1 VSTSTR
7 SGPLLAITGSLFIL
21 LGVVLLCG
29 GAYLTSL
36 GGSLYYLVAG
46 IGLIATGVLVFKGR
60 RAALGLLALILI
72 ATVVWSVIEV
82 KFDWWQLLPR
92 LDIWFAAA
100 VWLLL
105 PFVDRRLG
113 KAPAGADAGRKA
125 LFASAAITLLVGVVA
140 LFQDY
145 HDLHGEVP
153 QESMA
158 ASAGQ
163 DAAGVAPNDWSA
175 YGRSGYGDRY
185 APAAQITPANAGQLK
200 QVWSYHTG
208 DFKGPNDPGEIAN
221 EVTPIKVNGML
232 YMCTPHNIVIALDP
246 DSGKEIWRYDPKIN
260 RDASSYQ
267 HMICRG
273 VSYWDANAPSL
284 AATDVAHR
292 TPAPGPA
299 GTGSSSADA
308 MECPRRIFAPT
319 MDATL
324 IAINA
329 DTGVPCKTFGENG
342 AVGLYHGMA
351 MKKRG
356 FLMPTSPPVV
366 SQHMLVMAAS
376 VTDNDS
382 TEEPSGV
389 IRGYDPV
396 TGKLMWNWDAARPDE
411 TNPIGTGQTYVNNSP
426 NSWGVS
432 SVDEKLG
439 MVYIPM
445 GNETPDTWGGH
456 RNKNGERFNSAIV
469 ALDLAT
475 GKLRWVYQTVHHD
488 IWDMDIGGQP
498 TLVDIDTPKG
508 KVPSVVAT
516 TKRGDI
522 YVIDR
527 RDGSLVV
534 PAPEKPVPTGNVAAG
549 DHVSPTQPF
558 SALTFLPER
567 NISEADMWGTSPF
580 DQLACRII
588 FKDRRYEGPFTP
600 QTGGKGAIIS
610 PGPLGIFEWGGA
622 AIDPVRQLL
631 IVNPDYMGF
640 LERLVPRA
648 QTNAKGGSGG
658 EMGLQPQSGT
668 PFAVEIKAFLSPL
681 GFPCQAPPWGYVAAV
696 DLRTMKKVWMH
707 KNGTTRDSAPVPI
720 ALPLGVPSLGGM
732 ATTGGG
738 VAFLS
743 SALDYYIRGYDVS
756 NGKVVWKARL
766 PAGGQATPMSYVS
779 DKTGTQYVVAM
790 AGGHGS
796 LGTKMGDELVAF
808 ALPGGAAPSVAQSA
822 KAK

>member
-1 VSTSTR
+1 MTASAR
-7 SGPLLAITGSLFIL
+7 PGPLLVITAVIFIL
-21 LGVVLLCG
+21 LGLALAGG
-29 GAYLTSL
+29 GAWLVSL
-36 GGSLYYLVAG
+36 GGSWYYVVAG
-46 IGLIATGVLVFKGR
+46 IGMLVAGALVWKGR
-60 RAALGLLALILI
+60 RSAQLFLALLLFATLI
-72 ATVVWSVIEV
+72 WSVIEV

-105 PFVDRRLG
+105 PFVDRRLD
-113 KAPAGADAGRKA
+113 PPLTAGAKPRYAGKSA
-125 LFASAAITLLVGVVA
+125 LAAAVVLTAAVGVFS

-145 HDLHGEVP
+145 YTLHGEVP
-153 QESMA
+153 AENMA
-158 ASAGQ
+158 AAPQG
-163 DAAGVAPNDWSA
+163 DFAPGVAPNDWAA

-185 APAAQITPANAGQLK
+185 APAAQITPANASQLK
-200 QVWSYHTG
+200 QAWVYNTG

-221 EVTPIKVNGML
+221 EVTPLKVNGML
-232 YMCTPHNIVIALDP
+232 YLCTPHNIVIALDP
-246 DSGKEIWRYDPKIN
+246 DTGKEIWRHDPKIN
-260 RDASSYQ
+260 RDASTYQ

-273 VSYWDANAPSL
+273 VAYWDVNAGR
-284 AATDVAHR
+284 AKGD
-292 TPAPGPA
+292 PAPEAA
-299 GTGSSSADA
+299 G
-308 MECPRRIFAPT
+308 MECPRRILAPT

-324 IAINA
+324 IAVNA
-329 DTGVPCKTFGENG
+329 DTGVACKSFGENG
-342 AVGLYHGMA
+342 VIGLYHGMG

-356 FLMPTSPPVV
+356 FLMPTSPPAVAQNVV
-366 SQHMLVMAAS
+366 VMAAS
-376 VTDNDS
+376 VTDNFS

-396 TGKLMWNWDAARPDE
+396 TGKLMWNWDASNPDD
-411 TNPIGTGQTYVNNSP
+411 TAPIADGKTYTNNSP

-445 GNETPDTWGGH
+445 GNETPDTWGGN
-456 RNKNGERFNSAIV
+456 RNPHGEKYNSAIV

-475 GKLRWVYQTVHHD
+475 GKVRWVYQTVHHD

-534 PAPEKPVPTGNVAAG
+534 PAPEKPVPTNNPAPG
-549 DHVSPTQPF
+549 DRLSPTQPF
-558 SALTFLPER
+558 SALTFLPEK
-567 NISEADMWGTSPF
+567 NISETDMWGTTPF

-588 FKDRRYEGPFTP
+588 FRQHRYEGPFTP
-600 QTGGKGAIIS
+600 QTVAEGKIKGAIIS

-622 AIDPVRQLL
+622 AVDPGRQLL
-631 IVNPDYMGF
+631 LVNPDYMGF

-648 QTNAKGGSGG
+648 QANAKGGTGS
-658 EMGLQPQSGT
+658 EMGLQPQTGV
-668 PFAVEIKAFLSPL
+668 PFAVEIKPFLSPL
-681 GFPCQAPPWGYVAAV
+681 GFPCQAPPWGYIAAV

-720 ALPLGVPSLGGM
+720 ALPLGVPSLGGIS
-732 ATTGGG
+732 TTGGG

-743 SALDYYIRGYDVS
+743 STLDYYIRGYDVR
-756 NGKVVWKARL
+756 NGKTVWKARL

-779 DKTGTQYVVAM
+779 DKTGKQYVVVM

-796 LGTKMGDELVAF
+796 LGTKMGDSLVAF
-808 ALPGGAAPSVAQSA
+808 ALPDEAVE
-822 KAK
+822 KKK

>member
-1 VSTSTR
+1 MTPSDSASAR
-7 SGPLLAITGSLFIL
+7 PGPLLLVTGIIFIL
-21 LGVVLLCG
+21 LGLVLAG
-29 GAYLTSL
+29 GGIWLLTLDGSWYYILAGL
-36 GGSLYYLVAG
+36 GIIVAG
-46 IGLIATGVLVFKGR
+46 ALVFKGR
-60 RAALGLLALILI
+60 RTARSFLAFLLAATLI
-72 ATVVWSVIEV
+72 WSIFEV

-105 PFVDRRLG
+105 PFVGRRLERADRSIATRDTG
-113 KAPAGADAGRKA
+113 KRA
-125 LFASAAITLLVGVVA
+125 LLAAVVATLAVGIFA

-145 HDLHGEVP
+145 HNLHGEVSS
-153 QESMA
+153 ESMA
-158 ASAGQ
+158 GTPQGDFAP
-163 DAAGVAPNDWSA
+163 GVAPNDWSA

-185 APAAQITPANAGQLK
+185 APAAQITPANASQLK
-200 QVWSYHTG
+200 EAWVFHTG
-208 DFKGPNDPGEIAN
+208 DFKGPTDPVEIAN
-221 EVTPIKVNGML
+221 EVTPLKVNGML
-232 YMCTPHNIVIALDP
+232 YLCTPHNIVIALDP
-246 DSGKEIWRYDPKIN
+246 DTGKEIWRHDPKIN
-260 RDASSYQ
+260 RDAASYQ

-273 VSYWDANAPSL
+273 VSYWDVNAGRAKDNPAPE
-284 AATDVAHR
+284 AAT
-292 TPAPGPA
+292 
-299 GTGSSSADA
+299 

-324 IAINA
+324 IAVNA
-329 DTGVPCKTFGENG
+329 DTGEACKSFGENG
-342 AVGLYHGMA
+342 VIGLYHGMA

-356 FLMPTSPPVV
+356 FLMPTSPPAL
-366 SQHMLVMAAS
+366 SQKMIVMAAS

-396 TGKLMWNWDAARPDE
+396 TGKLMWNWDASKPDATE
-411 TNPIGTGQTYVNNSP
+411 PIVAGQTYTNNSP

-445 GNETPDTWGGH
+445 GNETPDTWGGN
-456 RNKNGERFNSAIV
+456 RNVNGEKYNSAIV

-475 GKLRWVYQTVHHD
+475 GKVRWVYQTVHHD

-549 DHVSPTQPF
+549 DRVSPTQPF
-558 SALTFLPER
+558 SALTFLPEK
-567 NISEADMWGTSPF
+567 NISETDMWGTTPF

-588 FKDRRYEGPFTP
+588 FRQHRYEGPFTP
-600 QTGGKGAIIS
+600 QTVASGKIKGAIIS

-622 AIDPVRQLL
+622 AVDPGRQLL
-631 IVNPDYMGF
+631 LLNPDYMGF

-648 QTNAKGGSGG
+648 QATAKGGTGT
-658 EMGLQPQSGT
+658 EMGLQPQTGT
-668 PFAVEIKAFLSPL
+668 PFAVEIKPFLSPL

-707 KNGTTRDSAPVPI
+707 KNGTTMDSAPVPI
-720 ALPLGVPSLGGM
+720 PLPLGVPSLGGM
-732 ATTGGG
+732 STTGGG

-743 SALDYYIRGYDVS
+743 STLDYYIRGYDVR

-766 PAGGQATPMSYVS
+766 PFGGQATPMSYIS
-779 DKTGTQYVVAM
+779 DKTGKQYVVVM

-796 LGTKMGDELVAF
+796 LGTKMGDTLIAY
-808 ALPGGAAPSVAQSA
+808 ALPEGVTGAE

>member
-1 VSTSTR
+1 MSTTSR
-7 SGPLLAITGSLFIL
+7 SGPLLAITGVIYAV
-21 LGVVLLCG
+21 LGLALAAG
-29 GAYLTSL
+29 GVYLATV
-36 GGSLYYLVAG
+36 GGSLYYIIAG
-46 IGLIATGVLVFKGR
+46 LGLAITGFLVFKGR
-60 RAALGLLALILI
+60 RAAFGLLAVLLLG
-72 ATVVWSVIEV
+72 SVIWSLVEV
-82 KFDWWQLLPR
+82 RFDWWQLLPR
-92 LDIWFAAA
+92 LDLWFVLA

-105 PFVDRRLG
+105 PFVSRRFAA
-113 KAPAGADAGRKA
+113 APGADPGRSA
-125 LFASAAITLLVGVVA
+125 LLASAALTILIGIVA

-145 HDLHGEVP
+145 HSIHGEVP
-153 QESMA
+153 AANMA
-158 ASAGQ
+158 ATAPY
-163 DAAGVAPNDWSA
+163 DAAGVAHNDWAA
-175 YGRSGYGDRY
+175 YGRTGYGDRY
-185 APAAQITPANAGQLK
+185 APAAQITPANASQLK

-208 DFKGPNDPGEIAN
+208 DFKGKTDPGEIAN

-232 YMCTPHNIVIALDP
+232 YMCTPHNIVIALNP
-246 DSGKEIWRYDPKIN
+246 DTGKEIWRHDPKIN
-260 RDASSYQ
+260 RDASTYQ

-273 VSYWDANAPSL
+273 VSYWDANAPAVSAPAQPPAPAP
-284 AATDVAHR
+284 AATA
-292 TPAPGPA
+292 TAN
-299 GTGSSSADA
+299 

-324 IAINA
+324 IALNA
-329 DTGVPCKTFGENG
+329 DTGEPCKSFGDNG
-342 AVGLYHGMA
+342 VVGLTHGMA
-351 MKKRG
+351 MTKRG
-356 FLMPTSPPVV
+356 FLMPTSPPAV

-382 TEEPSGV
+382 TDEPSGV
-389 IRGYDPV
+389 IRGFDPV
-396 TGKLMWNWDAARPDE
+396 TGKLVWNWDAARPDE

-445 GNETPDTWGGH
+445 GNETPDTWGGR
-456 RNKNGERFNSAIV
+456 RNVNGERFNSAIV

-475 GKLRWVYQTVHHD
+475 GKLKWVYQTVHHD

-508 KVPSVVAT
+508 RVPSVIAT

-558 SALTFLPER
+558 SMLTFLPEK
-567 NISEADMWGTSPF
+567 NISETDMWGVSPF
-580 DQLACRII
+580 DQLACRVI
-588 FKDRRYEGPFTP
+588 FKERRYEGPFTP
-600 QTGGKGAIIS
+600 QTAGKGAVIS

-622 AIDPVRQLL
+622 TVDPVRQLL

-648 QTNAKGGSGG
+648 QANVKGGSGT
-658 EMGLQPQSGT
+658 EMGLQPQTGT
-668 PFAVEIKAFLSPL
+668 PFAVEIKPFLSPL
-681 GFPCQAPPWGYVAAV
+681 KFPCQAPPWGYVAAV
-696 DLRTMKKVWMH
+696 DLKTMKKVWMH

-732 ATTGGG
+732 STTGGG

-743 SALDYYIRGYDVS
+743 STLDYYIRGYDVS

-779 DKTGTQYVVAM
+779 DKTGKQYVVVM

-796 LGTKMGDELVAF
+796 LGTQMGDEMVAF
-808 ALPGGAAPSVAQSA
+808 ALPDGAAPAGA
-822 KAK
+822 K

>member
-1 VSTSTR
+1 MMIPSFR
-7 SGPLLAITGSLFIL
+7 PGPLLKVTGVIFIL
-21 LGVVLLCG
+21 FGLALLGG
-29 GAYLTSL
+29 GIWLASL
-36 GGSLYYLVAG
+36 GGSWYYLLAGIGMLVAG
-46 IGLIATGVLVFKGR
+46 ALVFQGKRSAQPFMAFLLIAT
-60 RAALGLLALILI
+60 LI
-72 ATVVWSVIEV
+72 WSVIEV

-105 PFVDRRLG
+105 PFVNRRL
-113 KAPAGADAGRKA
+113 APAAAAKQGQAGKTA
-125 LFASAAITLLVGVVA
+125 LSAAVALTVIAGVIA

-145 HDLHGEVP
+145 HDLHGDVP
-153 QESMA
+153 AENMA
-158 ASAGQ
+158 ATATG
-163 DAAGVAPNDWSA
+163 DLAPGVEHNDWSA

-185 APAAQITPANAGQLK
+185 APAAQITPANISGLK
-200 QVWSYHTG
+200 EAWTYHTG

-221 EVTPIKVNGML
+221 EVTPLKVNDML
-232 YMCTPHNIVIALDP
+232 YLCTPHNIVIALNP
-246 DSGKEIWRYDPKIN
+246 DTGKEIWRHDPKIN
-260 RDASSYQ
+260 RDAASYQ

-273 VSYWDANAPSL
+273 VAYWDVNAGR
-284 AATDVAHR
+284 AKNN
-292 TPAPGPA
+292 PAPEAA
-299 GTGSSSADA
+299 G
-308 MECPRRIFAPT
+308 MECPRRILAPT
-319 MDATL
+319 MDGTM
-324 IAINA
+324 IAVNA
-329 DTGVPCKTFGENG
+329 DTGESCKSFGNNG
-342 AVGLYHGMA
+342 VVNLYKNMA
-351 MKKRG
+351 MIKRG
-356 FLMPTSPPVV
+356 FLMPTSPPAV
-366 SQHMLVMAAS
+366 SQKMAVIAAS
-376 VTDNDS
+376 VTDNHS

-396 TGKLMWNWDAARPDE
+396 TGKLMWNWDPATPEDTAPFPE
-411 TNPIGTGQTYVNNSP
+411 GKNYTNNSP
-426 NSWGVS
+426 NSWGVAS
-432 SVDEKLG
+432 IDEKLG

-445 GNETPDTWGGH
+445 GNETPDTWGGN
-456 RNKNGERFNSAIV
+456 RNKNGEKFNSAIV

-475 GKLRWVYQTVHHD
+475 GKVRWVYQTVHHD

-498 TLVDIDTPKG
+498 SLVDIDTPKG

-534 PAPEKPVPTGNVAAG
+534 PAPEKPVPTSNPAAG
-549 DHVSPTQPF
+549 DTLSPTQPF

-567 NISEADMWGTSPF
+567 NISEADMWGTTPF

-588 FKDRRYEGPFTP
+588 FKERRYEGPFTP
-600 QTGGKGAIIS
+600 QTAGKGAVIS

-640 LERLVPRA
+640 LEKLVPRA
-648 QTNAKGGSGG
+648 ETTAKGGTGG
-658 EMGLQPQSGT
+658 EMGLQPQTGV

-707 KNGTTRDSAPVPI
+707 KNGTTRDSGPVPI
-720 ALPLGVPSLGGM
+720 PLPLGVPSLGGM
-732 ATTGGG
+732 VTTGGG
-738 VAFLS
+738 VTFLS
-743 SALDYYIRGYDVS
+743 STLDYYIRGYDVS
-756 NGKVVWKARL
+756 NGKVIWKARL

-779 DKTGTQYVVAM
+779 NKSGRQFVVVM

-796 LGTKMGDELVAF
+796 LGTKMSDTLVAY
-808 ALPGGAAPSVAQSA
+808 ALPEGAAAP
-822 KAK
+822 KK

>member
-1 VSTSTR
+1 MSNSTSSR
-7 SGPLLAITGSLFIL
+7 GLLAVTGAIFIL
-21 LGVVLLCG
+21 LGLALAGG
-29 GAYLTSL
+29 GAYLASL
-36 GGSLYYLVAG
+36 GGSFYYLVAG
-46 IGLIATGVLVFKGR
+46 IGLIATGVFVFRGR
-60 RAALGLLALILI
+60 RAALGLLSAILIL
-72 ATVVWSVIEV
+72 TVVWSLIEV

-105 PFVDRRLG
+105 PFIDRRLG
-113 KAPAGADAGRKA
+113 KEEGAADMGRKA
-125 LFASAAITLLVGVVA
+125 LFGSVAVTLLVGVVA

-145 HDLHGEVP
+145 HDMHGEVP
-153 QESMA
+153 EENMA
-158 ASAGQ
+158 ATGGH
-163 DAAGVAPNDWSA
+163 DAAGVAHNDWSA

-185 APAAQITPANAGQLK
+185 APAAQITPANVGQLK
-200 QVWSYHTG
+200 QAWSFHTG
-208 DFKGPNDPGEIAN
+208 DFKGAGDPGEIAN

-246 DSGKEIWRYDPKIN
+246 DTGKEIWRHDPKIN
-260 RDASSYQ
+260 RDAKRYQ

-273 VSYWDANAPSL
+273 VSYWDVNAPSL
-284 AATDVAHR
+284 AADSATNSA
-292 TPAPGPA
+292 TKPSAPP
-299 GTGSSSADA
+299 ADA
-308 MECPRRIFAPT
+308 ATMECPRRIFAPT
-319 MDATL
+319 MDGTL
-324 IAINA
+324 IAVNA
-329 DTGVPCKTFGENG
+329 DTGAACKSFGENG
-342 AVGLYHGMA
+342 VVDLYKGHPV
-351 MKKRG
+351 KKRG
-356 FLMPTSPPVV
+356 MLMPTSPPTV

-382 TEEPSGV
+382 TDEPSGV

-396 TGKLMWNWDAARPDE
+396 TGKLVWNWDPARPDE
-411 TNPIGTGQTYVNNSP
+411 TNPLTEGQTYVHNSP

-445 GNETPDTWGGH
+445 GNETPDTWGGM

-469 ALDLAT
+469 ALDVAT
-475 GKLRWVYQTVHHD
+475 GKLRWAYQTVHHD

-498 TLVDIDTPKG
+498 TLVDIDTPRG

-516 TKRGDI
+516 TKTGNI
-522 YVIDR
+522 FVIDR

-534 PAPEKPVPTGNVAAG
+534 PAPEKPVPTDHVAAG
-549 DHVSPTQPF
+549 DKLSPTQPF
-558 SALTFLPER
+558 SALSFLPER
-567 NISEADMWGTSPF
+567 HIQETDMWGTTPF
-580 DQLACRII
+580 DQMACRII
-588 FKDRRYEGPFTP
+588 FKNHRYQGPFTP
-600 QTGGKGAIIS
+600 QTVGEEGKGAIIS

-622 AIDPVRQLL
+622 TVDPVRQLL

-648 QTNAKGGSGG
+648 KANAAGGSGT
-658 EMGLQPQSGT
+658 EMGLQPQTGI
-668 PFAVEIKAFLSPL
+668 PFAVEISPFLSPL

-720 ALPLGVPSLGGM
+720 ALPLGVPSLAGM
-732 ATTGGG
+732 MTTGGG
-738 VAFLS
+738 VTFLS
-743 SALDYYIRGYDVS
+743 GTLDYYLRGYDVR
-756 NGKVVWKARL
+756 NGKEIWKARL

-779 DKTGTQYVVAM
+779 DKTGKQYVVVM

-796 LGTKMGDELVAF
+796 LGTKMGDEMVAF
-808 ALPGGAAPSVAQSA
+808 ALPDGAAPAAATAA

>member
-1 VSTSTR
+1 MSNSTSSR
-7 SGPLLAITGSLFIL
+7 GLLAVTGAIFIL
-21 LGVVLLCG
+21 LGLALTGG
-29 GAYLTSL
+29 GAYLASL

-46 IGLIATGVLVFKGR
+46 IGLIATGVLVFRGR
-60 RAALGLLALILI
+60 RAALGLLSAILIL
-72 ATVVWSVIEV
+72 TVVWSLIEV

-105 PFVDRRLG
+105 PFIDRRLG
-113 KAPAGADAGRKA
+113 KEEGAADVGRKA
-125 LFASAAITLLVGVVA
+125 LFASVAATLLVGVVA

-145 HDLHGEVP
+145 HDMHGEVP
-153 QESMA
+153 EQNMA
-158 ASAGQ
+158 ATGAA
-163 DAAGVAPNDWSA
+163 DAAGVAANDWSA

-185 APAAQITPANAGQLK
+185 APAAQITPANVGQLK
-200 QVWSYHTG
+200 QAWSFHTG
-208 DFKGPNDPGEIAN
+208 DFKGAGDPGEIAN

-246 DSGKEIWRYDPKIN
+246 DTGKEIWRHDPKIN
-260 RDASSYQ
+260 RDAKRYQ

-273 VSYWDANAPSL
+273 VSYWDANAPAL
-284 AATDVAHR
+284 AADSATDSAAR
-292 TPAPGPA
+292 PSAPPG
-299 GTGSSSADA
+299 DA
-308 MECPRRIFAPT
+308 ATMECPRRIFAPT
-319 MDATL
+319 MDGTL
-324 IAINA
+324 IAVNA
-329 DTGVPCKTFGENG
+329 DTGAACKSFGENG
-342 AVGLYHGMA
+342 VVDLYKGHPV
-351 MKKRG
+351 KKRG
-356 FLMPTSPPVV
+356 MLMPTSPPTV
-366 SQHMLVMAAS
+366 SRHMLVMAAS

-382 TEEPSGV
+382 TNEPSGV

-396 TGKLMWNWDAARPDE
+396 TGKLVWNWDPARPDE
-411 TNPIGTGQTYVNNSP
+411 TNPLTEGQTYVHNSP

-445 GNETPDTWGGH
+445 GNETPDTWGGM

-469 ALDLAT
+469 ALDVAT
-475 GKLRWVYQTVHHD
+475 GKLRWAYQTVHHD

-498 TLVDIDTPKG
+498 TLVDIDTPRG
-508 KVPSVVAT
+508 KVPSLVAT
-516 TKRGDI
+516 TKTGNI
-522 YVIDR
+522 FVIDR

-534 PAPEKPVPTGNVAAG
+534 PAPERPVPTDHVAAG
-549 DHVSPTQPF
+549 DKLSPTQPF
-558 SALTFLPER
+558 SDLSFLPER
-567 NISEADMWGTSPF
+567 PIQETDMWGTTPF
-580 DQLACRII
+580 DQMACRII
-588 FKDRRYEGPFTP
+588 FKNHRYQGPFTP
-600 QTGGKGAIIS
+600 QTVGEEGRGAIIS

-622 AIDPVRQLL
+622 TVDPVRQLL

-648 QTNAKGGSGG
+648 KANAAGGSGT
-658 EMGLQPQSGT
+658 EMGLQPQTGI
-668 PFAVEIKAFLSPL
+668 PFAVEISPFLSPL

-720 ALPLGVPSLGGM
+720 ALPLGVPSLAGM
-732 ATTGGG
+732 MTTGGG
-738 VAFLS
+738 VTFLS
-743 SALDYYIRGYDVS
+743 GTLDYYLRGYDVR
-756 NGKVVWKARL
+756 NGKEIWKARL

-779 DKTGTQYVVAM
+779 DKTGKQYVVVM

-796 LGTKMGDELVAF
+796 LGTRMGDEMVAF
-808 ALPGGAAPSVAQSA
+808 ALPDGAAPAATTA

>member
-1 VSTSTR
+1 MMIPSFR
-7 SGPLLAITGSLFIL
+7 PGPLLKVTGVIFIL
-21 LGVVLLCG
+21 FGLALLGG
-29 GAYLTSL
+29 GIWLASL
-36 GGSLYYLVAG
+36 GGSWYYLLAGIGMLVAG
-46 IGLIATGVLVFKGR
+46 ALVFQGKR
-60 RAALGLLALILI
+60 SAQPFMALLLLATLI
-72 ATVVWSVIEV
+72 WSVIEV

-105 PFVDRRLG
+105 PFVNRRL
-113 KAPAGADAGRKA
+113 APAAAAKQGQAGKTA
-125 LFASAAITLLVGVVA
+125 LSAAVALTVIAGVIA

-145 HDLHGEVP
+145 HDLHGDVP
-153 QESMA
+153 AENMA
-158 ASAGQ
+158 ATATATG
-163 DAAGVAPNDWSA
+163 DLAPGVEHNDWSA

-185 APAAQITPANAGQLK
+185 APAAQITPANISGLK
-200 QVWSYHTG
+200 EAWTYHTG

-221 EVTPIKVNGML
+221 EVTPLKVNDML
-232 YMCTPHNIVIALDP
+232 YLCTPHNIVIALNP
-246 DSGKEIWRYDPKIN
+246 DTGKEIWRHDPKIN
-260 RDASSYQ
+260 RDAASYQ

-273 VSYWDANAPSL
+273 VAYWDVNAGR
-284 AATDVAHR
+284 AKNN
-292 TPAPGPA
+292 PAPEAA
-299 GTGSSSADA
+299 G
-308 MECPRRIFAPT
+308 MECPRRILAPT
-319 MDATL
+319 MDGTM
-324 IAINA
+324 IAVNA
-329 DTGVPCKTFGENG
+329 DTGESCKSFGNNG
-342 AVGLYHGMA
+342 VVNLYKNMA
-351 MKKRG
+351 MIKRG
-356 FLMPTSPPVV
+356 FLMPTSPPAV
-366 SQHMLVMAAS
+366 SQKMAVIAAS
-376 VTDNDS
+376 VTDNHS

-396 TGKLMWNWDAARPDE
+396 TGKLMWNWDPATPEDTQPFPE
-411 TNPIGTGQTYVNNSP
+411 GKNYTNNSP
-426 NSWGVS
+426 NSWGVAS
-432 SVDEKLG
+432 IDEKLG

-445 GNETPDTWGGH
+445 GNETPDTWGGN
-456 RNKNGERFNSAIV
+456 RNKNGEKFNSAIV

-475 GKLRWVYQTVHHD
+475 GKVRWVYQTVHHD

-498 TLVDIDTPKG
+498 SLVDIDTPKG

-534 PAPEKPVPTGNVAAG
+534 PAPEKPVPTSNPAAG
-549 DHVSPTQPF
+549 DTLSPTQPF

-567 NISEADMWGTSPF
+567 NISEADMWGTTPF

-588 FKDRRYEGPFTP
+588 FKERRYEGPFTP
-600 QTGGKGAIIS
+600 QTAGKGAVIS

-640 LERLVPRA
+640 LEKLVPRA
-648 QTNAKGGSGG
+648 ETTAKGGTGG
-658 EMGLQPQSGT
+658 EMGLQPQTGV

-707 KNGTTRDSAPVPI
+707 KNGTTRDSGPVPI
-720 ALPLGVPSLGGM
+720 PLPLGVPSLGGM
-732 ATTGGG
+732 VTTGGG
-738 VAFLS
+738 VTFLS
-743 SALDYYIRGYDVS
+743 STLDYYIRGYDVS
-756 NGKVVWKARL
+756 NGKVIWKARL

-779 DKTGTQYVVAM
+779 NKSGRQFVVVM

-796 LGTKMGDELVAF
+796 LGTKMSDTLVAY
-808 ALPGGAAPSVAQSA
+808 ALPEGAAVP
-822 KAK
+822 KK

>member
-1 VSTSTR
+1 MTASAR
-7 SGPLLAITGSLFIL
+7 PGPLLILTAVIFIL
-21 LGVVLLCG
+21 PGLALAGG
-29 GAYLTSL
+29 GAWLVSL
-36 GGSLYYLVAG
+36 GGSWYYVVAG
-46 IGLIATGVLVFKGR
+46 IGMLITGVLVWKGR
-60 RAALGLLALILI
+60 RSAQLFLALLLFATLI
-72 ATVVWSVIEV
+72 WSVIEV

-105 PFVDRRLG
+105 PFVDRRL
-113 KAPAGADAGRKA
+113 APSV
-125 LFASAAITLLVGVVA
+125 SAAAKPRHAGKSALAAAVVATAAVGVFS

-145 HDLHGEVP
+145 YTLHGEVP
-153 QESMA
+153 PESMA
-158 ASAGQ
+158 AAPQG
-163 DAAGVAPNDWSA
+163 DIAPGVAPNDWAA

-185 APAAQITPANAGQLK
+185 APAAQITPANAAQLK
-200 QVWSYHTG
+200 QAWVYHTG
-208 DFKGPNDPGEIAN
+208 DFKGPNDPHEIAN
-221 EVTPIKVNGML
+221 EVTPLKVNGML
-232 YMCTPHNIVIALDP
+232 YLCTPHSIVIALDP
-246 DSGKEIWRYDPKIN
+246 DTGKELWRHDPKIN

-273 VSYWDANAPSL
+273 VAYWDVNAGR
-284 AATDVAHR
+284 AKDD
-292 TPAPGPA
+292 PAPEAA
-299 GTGSSSADA
+299 G

-329 DTGVPCKTFGENG
+329 DTGAACKSFGDNG
-342 AVGLYHGMA
+342 VIGLYHGMG

-356 FLMPTSPPVV
+356 FLMPTSPPAVAQNVV
-366 SQHMLVMAAS
+366 VMAAS
-376 VTDNDS
+376 VTDNFS

-396 TGKLMWNWDAARPDE
+396 TGKLMWNWDAANPDD
-411 TNPIGTGQTYVNNSP
+411 TAPILDGKTYTNNSP

-445 GNETPDTWGGH
+445 GNETPDTWGGK
-456 RNKNGERFNSAIV
+456 RNPNGEKYNSAIV

-475 GKLRWVYQTVHHD
+475 GKVRWVYQTVHHD

-534 PAPEKPVPTGNVAAG
+534 PAPEKPVPTANAAPG
-549 DHVSPTQPF
+549 DKLSPTQPF
-558 SALTFLPER
+558 SALTFLPEKH
-567 NISEADMWGTSPF
+567 ISETDMWGTTPF

-588 FKDRRYEGPFTP
+588 FRQHRYEGPFTP
-600 QTGGKGAIIS
+600 QTVAEGKIKGAIIS

-622 AIDPVRQLL
+622 AVDPVRQLL
-631 IVNPDYMGF
+631 LVNPDYMGF

-648 QTNAKGGSGG
+648 QANAQGGTGS
-658 EMGLQPQSGT
+658 EMGLQPQTGV
-668 PFAVEIKAFLSPL
+668 PFAVEIKPFLSPL
-681 GFPCQAPPWGYVAAV
+681 GFPCQAPPWGYIAAV

-732 ATTGGG
+732 STTGGG

-743 SALDYYIRGYDVS
+743 STLDYTIRGYDVR
-756 NGKVVWKARL
+756 NGKTVWKARL
-766 PAGGQATPMSYVS
+766 PAGGQATPMSYIS
-779 DKTGTQYVVAM
+779 DRTGKQYVVVM

-796 LGTKMGDELVAF
+796 LGTKMGDSLVAF
-808 ALPGGAAPSVAQSA
+808 ALPDEAVE
-822 KAK
+822 KKK

>member
-1 VSTSTR
+1 MIPSFR
-7 SGPLLAITGSLFIL
+7 PGPLLKVTGVIFIL
-21 LGVVLLCG
+21 FGLALLGG
-29 GAYLTSL
+29 GIWLASL
-36 GGSLYYLVAG
+36 GGSWYYLLAG
-46 IGLIATGVLVFKGR
+46 IGILVAGVLVFQGKR
-60 RAALGLLALILI
+60 SAQPFMALLLI
-72 ATVVWSVIEV
+72 ATLIWSVIEV

-105 PFVDRRLG
+105 PFVSRRLAPPAAAKQPQGG
-113 KAPAGADAGRKA
+113 KTA
-125 LFASAAITLLVGVVA
+125 LSAAVALTVIAGVIA

-145 HDLHGEVP
+145 HDLHGDVP
-153 QESMA
+153 ADNMA
-158 ASAGQ
+158 ATATG
-163 DAAGVAPNDWSA
+163 DLAPGVEHNDWSA

-185 APAAQITPANAGQLK
+185 APAAQITPANISGLK
-200 QVWSYHTG
+200 EAWTYHTG

-221 EVTPIKVNGML
+221 EVTPLKVNDML
-232 YMCTPHNIVIALDP
+232 YLCTPHNIVIALNP
-246 DSGKEIWRYDPKIN
+246 DTGKEIWRHDPKIN
-260 RDASSYQ
+260 RDAASYQ

-273 VSYWDANAPSL
+273 VAYWDVNAGR
-284 AATDVAHR
+284 AR
-292 TPAPGPA
+292 NNPAPEA
-299 GTGSSSADA
+299 AS
-308 MECPRRIFAPT
+308 MECPRRILAPT
-319 MDATL
+319 MDGTM
-324 IAINA
+324 IAVNA
-329 DTGVPCKTFGENG
+329 DTGESCKSFGNNG
-342 AVGLYHGMA
+342 VVNLYKNMA
-351 MKKRG
+351 MIKRG
-356 FLMPTSPPVV
+356 FLMPTSPPAVAQNV
-366 SQHMLVMAAS
+366 AVIAAS
-376 VTDNDS
+376 VTDNHS

-396 TGKLMWNWDAARPDE
+396 TGKLLWNWDPATPEDTKPFPE
-411 TNPIGTGQTYVNNSP
+411 GKNYTNNSP
-426 NSWGVS
+426 NSWGVAS
-432 SVDEKLG
+432 IDEKLG

-445 GNETPDTWGGH
+445 GNETPDTWGGN
-456 RNKNGERFNSAIV
+456 RNKNGEKFNSAIV

-475 GKLRWVYQTVHHD
+475 GKVRWVYQTVHHD

-498 TLVDIDTPKG
+498 SLVDIDTPKG

-534 PAPEKPVPTGNVAAG
+534 PAPEKPVPTSNPAAG
-549 DHVSPTQPF
+549 DTLSPTQPF

-567 NISEADMWGTSPF
+567 NISEADMWGTTPF

-588 FKDRRYEGPFTP
+588 FKERRYEGPFTP
-600 QTGGKGAIIS
+600 QTAGKGAVIS

-640 LERLVPRA
+640 LEKLVPRA
-648 QTNAKGGSGG
+648 ETTAKGGTGG
-658 EMGLQPQSGT
+658 EMGLQPQTGV

-707 KNGTTRDSAPVPI
+707 KNGTTRDSGPVPI
-720 ALPLGVPSLGGM
+720 PLPLGVPSLGGM
-732 ATTGGG
+732 VTTGGG
-738 VAFLS
+738 VTFLS
-743 SALDYYIRGYDVS
+743 STLDYYIRGYDVS
-756 NGKVVWKARL
+756 NGKVIWKARL

-779 DKTGTQYVVAM
+779 NKSGRQFVVVM

-796 LGTKMGDELVAF
+796 LGTKMSDTLIAY
-808 ALPGGAAPSVAQSA
+808 ALPESTAVP
-822 KAK
+822 KK

>member
-1 VSTSTR
+1 MSTSSR
-7 SGPLLAITGSLFIL
+7 SGPLLAITGSIFIF
-21 LGVVLLCG
+21 LGLALG
-29 GAYLTSL
+29 GGGVYLATL

-46 IGLIATGVLVFKGR
+46 LGLAATGLLVFKGR
-60 RAALGLLALILI
+60 RAALGLLAALLL
-72 ATVVWSVIEV
+72 ATVAWSLVEV
-82 KFDWWQLLPR
+82 RFDWWQLLPR
-92 LDIWFAAA
+92 LDIWLAAA

-105 PFVDRRLG
+105 PFVSRRL
-113 KAPAGADAGRKA
+113 APASGSDTGRAA
-125 LFASAAITLLVGVVA
+125 LFASVAVTVLVGVVA

-153 QESMA
+153 A
-158 ASAGQ
+158 ANMTATAPH

-185 APAAQITPANAGQLK
+185 APAAQITPANADQLK

-232 YMCTPHNIVIALDP
+232 YMCTPHNIVIALNP
-246 DSGKEIWRYDPKIN
+246 DTGKEIWKHDPKIN

-273 VSYWDANAPSL
+273 VSYWDANAASL
-284 AATDVAHR
+284 A
-292 TPAPGPA
+292 GPA
-299 GTGSSSADA
+299 TPPKNPAAATPGADT
-308 MECPRRIFAPT
+308 ECPRRIFAPT

-324 IAINA
+324 IALNA
-329 DTGVPCKTFGENG
+329 DTGVPCKTFGDNG
-342 AVGLYHGMA
+342 VVGLTHGMA

-356 FLMPTSPPVV
+356 FLMPTSPPTV
-366 SQHMLVMAAS
+366 SRHMLVMAAS

-382 TEEPSGV
+382 TDEPSGV
-389 IRGYDPV
+389 IRGFDPV
-396 TGKLMWNWDAARPDE
+396 TGKLLWNWDAARPDE
-411 TNPIGTGQTYVNNSP
+411 TAPIGTGQTYVNNSP

-445 GNETPDTWGGH
+445 GNETPDTWGGR
-456 RNKNGERFNSAIV
+456 RNQNGERFNSAIV

-475 GKLRWVYQTVHHD
+475 GKLKWVYQTVHHD

-508 KVPSVVAT
+508 KVPSLVAT

-558 SALTFLPER
+558 SMLTFLPEK
-567 NISEADMWGTSPF
+567 NISETDMWGTTPF
-580 DQLACRII
+580 DQLACRVT
-588 FKDRRYEGPFTP
+588 FREHRYEGPFTP
-600 QTGGKGAIIS
+600 QTGGRGAIIS

-622 AIDPVRQLL
+622 TVDPVRQLL
-631 IVNPDYMGF
+631 IVNPDFMGF

-648 QTNAKGGSGG
+648 QANVKGGSGT
-658 EMGLQPQSGT
+658 EMGLQPQTGT
-668 PFAVEIKAFLSPL
+668 PFAVEIRPFLSPL

-696 DLRTMKKVWMH
+696 DLKTMKKVWMH

-779 DKTGTQYVVAM
+779 DKSGKQYVVVM

-796 LGTKMGDELVAF
+796 LGTKMGDEMVAF
-808 ALPGGAAPSVAQSA
+808 ALPDGVAA

>member
-1 VSTSTR
+1 MMIPSFR
-7 SGPLLAITGSLFIL
+7 PGPLLKVTGVIFIL
-21 LGVVLLCG
+21 FGLALLGG
-29 GAYLTSL
+29 GIWLASL
-36 GGSLYYLVAG
+36 GGSWYYLLAGIGMLVAG
-46 IGLIATGVLVFKGR
+46 ALVFQGKRSAQAFMALLLIAT
-60 RAALGLLALILI
+60 LI
-72 ATVVWSVIEV
+72 WSVIEV

-105 PFVDRRLG
+105 PFVNRRL
-113 KAPAGADAGRKA
+113 APAAAAKQGQAGKTA
-125 LFASAAITLLVGVVA
+125 LSAAVALTVIAGVIA

-145 HDLHGEVP
+145 HDLHGDVP
-153 QESMA
+153 AENMA
-158 ASAGQ
+158 AT
-163 DAAGVAPNDWSA
+163 AAGDLAPGVEHNDWSA

-185 APAAQITPANAGQLK
+185 APAAQITPANISGLK
-200 QVWSYHTG
+200 EAWTYHTG

-221 EVTPIKVNGML
+221 EVTPLKVNDML
-232 YMCTPHNIVIALDP
+232 YLCTPHNIVIALNP
-246 DSGKEIWRYDPKIN
+246 DTGKEIWRHDPKIN
-260 RDASSYQ
+260 RDAASYQ

-273 VSYWDANAPSL
+273 VAYWDVNAGRAKNNPVPE
-284 AATDVAHR
+284 AA
-292 TPAPGPA
+292 G
-299 GTGSSSADA
+299 
-308 MECPRRIFAPT
+308 MECPRRILAPT
-319 MDATL
+319 MDGTM
-324 IAINA
+324 IAVNA
-329 DTGVPCKTFGENG
+329 DTGESCKSFGNNG
-342 AVGLYHGMA
+342 VVNLYKNMA
-351 MKKRG
+351 MIKRG
-356 FLMPTSPPVV
+356 FLMPTSPPAV
-366 SQHMLVMAAS
+366 SQKMAVIAAS
-376 VTDNDS
+376 VTDNHS

-396 TGKLMWNWDAARPDE
+396 TGKLMWNWDPATPEDTAPFPE
-411 TNPIGTGQTYVNNSP
+411 GKNYTNNSP
-426 NSWGVS
+426 NSWGVAS
-432 SVDEKLG
+432 IDEKLG

-445 GNETPDTWGGH
+445 GNETPDTWGGN
-456 RNKNGERFNSAIV
+456 RNKNGEKFNSAIV

-475 GKLRWVYQTVHHD
+475 GKVRWVYQTVHHD

-498 TLVDIDTPKG
+498 SLVDIDTPKG

-534 PAPEKPVPTGNVAAG
+534 PAPEKPVPTSNPAAG
-549 DHVSPTQPF
+549 DTLSPTQPF

-567 NISEADMWGTSPF
+567 NISEADMWGTTPF

-588 FKDRRYEGPFTP
+588 FKERRYEGPFTP
-600 QTGGKGAIIS
+600 QTAGKGAVIS

-640 LERLVPRA
+640 LEKLVPRA
-648 QTNAKGGSGG
+648 ETTAKGGTGG
-658 EMGLQPQSGT
+658 EMGLQPQTGV

-707 KNGTTRDSAPVPI
+707 KNGTTRDSGPVPI
-720 ALPLGVPSLGGM
+720 PLPLGVPSLGGM
-732 ATTGGG
+732 VTTGGG
-738 VAFLS
+738 VTFLS
-743 SALDYYIRGYDVS
+743 STLDYYIRGYDVS
-756 NGKVVWKARL
+756 NGKVIWKARL

-779 DKTGTQYVVAM
+779 NKSGRQFVVVM

-796 LGTKMGDELVAF
+796 LGTKMSDTLVAY
-808 ALPGGAAPSVAQSA
+808 ALPEGAAVE
-822 KAK
+822 KK

>member
-1 VSTSTR
+1 MSSASR
-7 SGPLLAITGSLFIL
+7 PGPLLAITGFIFAL
-21 LGVVLLCG
+21 LGLVLLGG
-29 GAYLTSL
+29 GAYLMSF
-36 GGSLYYLVAG
+36 GGSPYYVLAG
-46 IGLIATGVLVFKGR
+46 LGLLATGVLVFKGR
-60 RAALGLLALILI
+60 RAAQSLLALVLLG
-72 ATVVWSVIEV
+72 TVVWSVIEV
-82 KFDWWQLLPR
+82 RFDWWQLLPR

-105 PFVDRRLG
+105 PFVNRRLG
-113 KAPAGADAGRKA
+113 KAPQGRD
-125 LFASAAITLLVGVVA
+125 SGRVA
-140 LFQDY
+140 LFGSAVLTVLVGLAALFHDY

-153 QESMA
+153 A
-158 ASAGQ
+158 ANMSARTVP
-163 DAAGVAPNDWSA
+163 DVAGVAPNDWSA
-175 YGRSGYGDRY
+175 YGRSGLGDRY
-185 APAAQITPANAGQLK
+185 APAAQITPANAGKLQ
-200 QVWSYHTG
+200 QAWSFHTG
-208 DFKGPNDPGEIAN
+208 DIKGPNDPTEIAN

-246 DSGKEIWRYDPKIN
+246 DTGKQIWRHDPKIN
-260 RDASSYQ
+260 RDAAGYQ

-273 VSYWDANAPSL
+273 VSYWDANAAS
-284 AATDVAHR
+284 A
-292 TPAPGPA
+292 APGKPVPDTA
-299 GTGSSSADA
+299 A

-324 IAINA
+324 IALNA
-329 DTGVPCKTFGENG
+329 DTGGPCKSFGDNG
-342 AVGLYHGMA
+342 VIGLYHGMA

-356 FLMPTSPPVV
+356 FLMPTSPPAV
-366 SQHMLVMAAS
+366 SQHTIVMAAS

-382 TEEPSGV
+382 TNEPSGV
-389 IRGYDPV
+389 IRGFDPV
-396 TGKLMWNWDAARPDE
+396 TGKLLWNWDAARPDE

-445 GNETPDTWGGH
+445 GNETPDTWGGR

-498 TLVDIDTPKG
+498 TLVDIDTPRG

-567 NISEADMWGTSPF
+567 NISETDMWGTTPF
-580 DQLACRII
+580 DQLACRVI
-588 FKDRRYEGPFTP
+588 FRQHRYEGPFTP
-600 QTGGKGAIIS
+600 QTAGRGAIIS

-622 AIDPVRQLL
+622 AVDPVRQLL

-648 QTNAKGGSGG
+648 QANAKGGTGS
-658 EMGLQPQSGT
+658 EMGLQPQHGT
-668 PFAVEIKAFLSPL
+668 PFAVEIKPFLSPL

-743 SALDYYIRGYDVS
+743 STLDYYIRGYDVS

-779 DKTGTQYVVAM
+779 DKTGRQYVVVM

-796 LGTKMGDELVAF
+796 LGTKMSDELVAF
-808 ALPGGAAPSVAQSA
+808 ALPDGVAAPAA
-822 KAK
+822 KQK

>member
-1 VSTSTR
+1 MMIPSFR
-7 SGPLLAITGSLFIL
+7 PGPLLKVTGVIFIL
-21 LGVVLLCG
+21 FGLALLGG
-29 GAYLTSL
+29 GIWLASL
-36 GGSLYYLVAG
+36 GGSWYYLLAGIGMLVAG
-46 IGLIATGVLVFKGR
+46 ALVFQGKR
-60 RAALGLLALILI
+60 SAQPFMALLLLATLI
-72 ATVVWSVIEV
+72 WSVIEV

-105 PFVDRRLG
+105 PFVNRRL
-113 KAPAGADAGRKA
+113 APAAAAKQGQAGKTA
-125 LFASAAITLLVGVVA
+125 LSAAVALTVIAGVIA

-145 HDLHGEVP
+145 HDLHGDVP
-153 QESMA
+153 AENMA
-158 ASAGQ
+158 ATATG
-163 DAAGVAPNDWSA
+163 DLAPGVEHNDWSA

-185 APAAQITPANAGQLK
+185 APAAQITPANISGLK
-200 QVWSYHTG
+200 EAWTYHTG

-221 EVTPIKVNGML
+221 EVTPLKVNDML
-232 YMCTPHNIVIALDP
+232 YLCTPHNIVIALNP
-246 DSGKEIWRYDPKIN
+246 DTGKEIWRHDPKIN
-260 RDASSYQ
+260 RDAASYQ

-273 VSYWDANAPSL
+273 VAYWDVNAGR
-284 AATDVAHR
+284 AKNN
-292 TPAPGPA
+292 PAPEAA
-299 GTGSSSADA
+299 G
-308 MECPRRIFAPT
+308 MECPRRILAPT
-319 MDATL
+319 MDGTM
-324 IAINA
+324 IAVNA
-329 DTGVPCKTFGENG
+329 DTGESCKSFGNNG
-342 AVGLYHGMA
+342 VVNLYKNMA
-351 MKKRG
+351 MIKRG
-356 FLMPTSPPVV
+356 FLMPTSPPAV
-366 SQHMLVMAAS
+366 SQKMAVIAAS
-376 VTDNDS
+376 VTDNHS

-396 TGKLMWNWDAARPDE
+396 TGKLMWNWDPATPEDTQPFPE
-411 TNPIGTGQTYVNNSP
+411 GKNYTNNSP
-426 NSWGVS
+426 NSWGVAS
-432 SVDEKLG
+432 IDEKLG

-445 GNETPDTWGGH
+445 GNETPDTWGGN
-456 RNKNGERFNSAIV
+456 RNKNGEKFNSAIV

-475 GKLRWVYQTVHHD
+475 GKVRWVYQTVHHD

-498 TLVDIDTPKG
+498 SLVDIDTPKG

-534 PAPEKPVPTGNVAAG
+534 PAPEKPVPTSNPAAG
-549 DHVSPTQPF
+549 DTLSPTQPF

-567 NISEADMWGTSPF
+567 NISEADMWGTTPF

-588 FKDRRYEGPFTP
+588 FKERRYEGPFTP
-600 QTGGKGAIIS
+600 QTAGKGAVIS

-640 LERLVPRA
+640 LEKLVPRA
-648 QTNAKGGSGG
+648 ETTAKGGTGG
-658 EMGLQPQSGT
+658 EMGLQPQTGV

-707 KNGTTRDSAPVPI
+707 KNGTTRDSGPVPI
-720 ALPLGVPSLGGM
+720 PLPLGVPSLGGM
-732 ATTGGG
+732 VTTGGG
-738 VAFLS
+738 VTFLS
-743 SALDYYIRGYDVS
+743 STLDYYIRGYDVS
-756 NGKVVWKARL
+756 NGKVIWKARL

-779 DKTGTQYVVAM
+779 NKSGRQFVVVM

-796 LGTKMGDELVAF
+796 LGTKMSDTLVAY
-808 ALPGGAAPSVAQSA
+808 ALPEGAAVP
-822 KAK
+822 KK

>member
-1 VSTSTR
+1 MTASAR
-7 SGPLLAITGSLFIL
+7 PGPLLILTAVIFIL
-21 LGVVLLCG
+21 LGLALAGG
-29 GAYLTSL
+29 GAWLVSL
-36 GGSLYYLVAG
+36 GGSWYYVVAG
-46 IGLIATGVLVFKGR
+46 IGMLVAGALVWRGR
-60 RAALGLLALILI
+60 RSAQLCLALLLFTTLI
-72 ATVVWSVIEV
+72 WSVIEV

-105 PFVDRRLG
+105 PFIDRRLDPPL
-113 KAPAGADAGRKA
+113 AAGAKPRDAAKSA
-125 LFASAAITLLVGVVA
+125 LAAAVVATAAVGVFS

-145 HDLHGEVP
+145 TTLHGEVP
-153 QESMA
+153 AENMA
-158 ASAGQ
+158 AAPQG
-163 DAAGVAPNDWSA
+163 DFAPGVAPNDWAA

-185 APAAQITPANAGQLK
+185 APAAQITPANAAQLK
-200 QVWSYHTG
+200 QAWVYNTG

-221 EVTPIKVNGML
+221 EVTPLKVNGML
-232 YMCTPHNIVIALDP
+232 YLCTPHNIVIALDP
-246 DSGKEIWRYDPKIN
+246 DTGKEIWRHDPKIN

-273 VSYWDANAPSL
+273 VSYWDVNAGR
-284 AATDVAHR
+284 AKDD
-292 TPAPGPA
+292 PAPEAA
-299 GTGSSSADA
+299 G

-324 IAINA
+324 IAVNA
-329 DTGVPCKTFGENG
+329 DTGVACKSFGENG
-342 AVGLYHGMA
+342 VIGLYHGMG

-356 FLMPTSPPVV
+356 FLMPTSPPAVAQNVV
-366 SQHMLVMAAS
+366 VMAAS
-376 VTDNDS
+376 VTDNFS

-396 TGKLMWNWDAARPDE
+396 TGKLMWNWDASNPDD
-411 TNPIGTGQTYVNNSP
+411 TAPIAEGKTYTNNSP

-445 GNETPDTWGGH
+445 GNETPDTWGGN
-456 RNKNGERFNSAIV
+456 RNPNGEKYNSAIV

-475 GKLRWVYQTVHHD
+475 GKVRWVYQTVHHD

-534 PAPEKPVPTGNVAAG
+534 PAPEKPVPTNNPAPG
-549 DHVSPTQPF
+549 DRLSPTQPF
-558 SALTFLPER
+558 SALTFLPEK
-567 NISEADMWGTSPF
+567 NISETDMWGTTPF

-588 FKDRRYEGPFTP
+588 FRQHRYEGPFTP
-600 QTGGKGAIIS
+600 QTVAEGKIKGAIIS

-622 AIDPVRQLL
+622 AVDPVRQLL
-631 IVNPDYMGF
+631 LVNPDYMGF

-648 QTNAKGGSGG
+648 QANAKGGTGT
-658 EMGLQPQSGT
+658 EMGLQPQTGV
-668 PFAVEIKAFLSPL
+668 PFAVEIKPFLSPL
-681 GFPCQAPPWGYVAAV
+681 GFPCQAPPWGYIAAV

-732 ATTGGG
+732 STTGGG

-743 SALDYYIRGYDVS
+743 STLDYYIRGYDVR
-756 NGKVVWKARL
+756 NGKTVWKARL

-779 DKTGTQYVVAM
+779 DKTGKQYVVVM

-796 LGTKMGDELVAF
+796 LGTKMGDSLVAF
-808 ALPGGAAPSVAQSA
+808 ALPDEAVKEAG
-822 KAK
+822 KTK

>member
-1 VSTSTR
+1 MTASAR
-7 SGPLLAITGSLFIL
+7 PGPLLIITAVIFIL
-21 LGVVLLCG
+21 LGLALAGG
-29 GAYLTSL
+29 GAWLVSL
-36 GGSLYYLVAG
+36 GGSWYYVVAG
-46 IGLIATGVLVFKGR
+46 IGMLIAGALVWKGR
-60 RAALGLLALILI
+60 RSAQPFLALLLFATLI
-72 ATVVWSVIEV
+72 WSVIEV

-105 PFVDRRLG
+105 PLVDRRLD
-113 KAPAGADAGRKA
+113 PPLTAGAKPRDAGKSA
-125 LFASAAITLLVGVVA
+125 LAAAVVLTAAVGVFS

-145 HDLHGEVP
+145 YTLHGEVP
-153 QESMA
+153 AENMA
-158 ASAGQ
+158 AAPAG
-163 DAAGVAPNDWSA
+163 DFAPGVAPNDWAA

-185 APAAQITPANAGQLK
+185 APAAQITPANAAQLK
-200 QVWSYHTG
+200 QAWVYNTG

-221 EVTPIKVNGML
+221 EVTPLKVNGML
-232 YMCTPHNIVIALDP
+232 YLCTPHNIVIALDP
-246 DSGKEIWRYDPKIN
+246 DTGKELWRHDPKIN

-273 VSYWDANAPSL
+273 VAYWDVNAGRAKDNPL
-284 AATDVAHR
+284 PEAA
-292 TPAPGPA
+292 
-299 GTGSSSADA
+299 S

-324 IAINA
+324 IAVNA
-329 DTGVPCKTFGENG
+329 DTGEACKSFGENG
-342 AVGLYHGMA
+342 VIGLYHGMG

-356 FLMPTSPPVV
+356 FLMPTSPPAVAQNVV
-366 SQHMLVMAAS
+366 VMAAS
-376 VTDNDS
+376 VTDNFS

-396 TGKLMWNWDAARPDE
+396 TGKLMWNWDASNPDD
-411 TNPIGTGQTYVNNSP
+411 TAPIADGKTYTNNSP

-445 GNETPDTWGGH
+445 GNETPDTWGGN
-456 RNKNGERFNSAIV
+456 RNPHGEKYNSAIV

-475 GKLRWVYQTVHHD
+475 GKVRWVYQTVHHD

-534 PAPEKPVPTGNVAAG
+534 PAPEKPVPTANAAPG
-549 DHVSPTQPF
+549 DRLSPTQPF
-558 SALTFLPER
+558 SALTFLPEK
-567 NISEADMWGTSPF
+567 NISETDMWGTTPF

-588 FKDRRYEGPFTP
+588 FRQHRYEGPFTP
-600 QTGGKGAIIS
+600 QTVAEGKIKGAIIS

-622 AIDPVRQLL
+622 AVDPVRQLL
-631 IVNPDYMGF
+631 LVNPDYMGF

-648 QTNAKGGSGG
+648 QANAPGGTGT
-658 EMGLQPQSGT
+658 EMGLQPQTGV
-668 PFAVEIKAFLSPL
+668 PFAVEIKPFLSPL
-681 GFPCQAPPWGYVAAV
+681 GFPCQAPPWGYIAAV

-720 ALPLGVPSLGGM
+720 ALPLGVPSLGGIS
-732 ATTGGG
+732 TTGGG

-743 SALDYYIRGYDVS
+743 STLDYYIRGYDVR
-756 NGKVVWKARL
+756 NGKTVWKARL

-779 DKTGTQYVVAM
+779 DKTGKQYVVVM

-796 LGTKMGDELVAF
+796 LGTKMGDSLVAF
-808 ALPGGAAPSVAQSA
+808 ALPDEAVKGAG
-822 KAK
+822 KTK

>member
-1 VSTSTR
+1 MSTTSR
-7 SGPLLAITGSLFIL
+7 SGPLLAITGVIYAV
-21 LGVVLLCG
+21 LGLALAAG
-29 GAYLTSL
+29 GVYLATL
-36 GGSLYYLVAG
+36 GGSLYYIIAGVGLAITGFLVW
-46 IGLIATGVLVFKGR
+46 KGR
-60 RAALGLLALILI
+60 RLAFGLMALLLLG
-72 ATVVWSVIEV
+72 TVIWSLVEV
-82 KFDWWQLLPR
+82 RFDWWQLVPR
-92 LDIWFAAA
+92 LGMWFVLA

-105 PFVDRRLG
+105 PFVSRRFAQ
-113 KAPAGADAGRKA
+113 APGADPGRAA
-125 LFASAAITLLVGVVA
+125 LLAATGLTILVGIIA
-140 LFQDY
+140 PFQDY
-145 HDLHGEVP
+145 HNIHGEVP
-153 QESMA
+153 AANMA
-158 ASAGQ
+158 ATGPY
-163 DAAGVAPNDWSA
+163 DAAGVAHNDWAA
-175 YGRSGYGDRY
+175 YGRTGYGDRY
-185 APAAQITPANAGQLK
+185 APAAQITPANAAQLK

-208 DFKGPNDPGEIAN
+208 DFKGKTDPGEIAN

-232 YMCTPHNIVIALDP
+232 YMCTPHNIVIALNP
-246 DSGKEIWRYDPKIN
+246 DTGKEIWRHDPKIN
-260 RDASSYQ
+260 RDASTYQ

-273 VSYWDANAPSL
+273 VSYWDANAPAVSAPAQAPAP
-284 AATDVAHR
+284 AATNA
-292 TPAPGPA
+292 TAN
-299 GTGSSSADA
+299 

-324 IAINA
+324 IALNA
-329 DTGVPCKTFGENG
+329 DTGAPCKSFGENG
-342 AVGLYHGMA
+342 VVGLTHGMA
-351 MKKRG
+351 MTKRG
-356 FLMPTSPPVV
+356 FLMPTSPPAV

-382 TEEPSGV
+382 TDEPSGV
-389 IRGYDPV
+389 IRGFDPV

-445 GNETPDTWGGH
+445 GNETPDTWGGR
-456 RNKNGERFNSAIV
+456 RNVNGERFNSAIV

-475 GKLRWVYQTVHHD
+475 GKLKWVYQTVHHD

-498 TLVDIDTPKG
+498 TLVNIDTAKG
-508 KVPSVVAT
+508 RVPSVIAT

-558 SALTFLPER
+558 SMLTFLPEK
-567 NISEADMWGTSPF
+567 NISETDMWGVSPF
-580 DQLACRII
+580 DQLACRVI
-588 FKDRRYEGPFTP
+588 FKERRYEGPFTP
-600 QTGGKGAIIS
+600 QTAGKGAVIS

-622 AIDPVRQLL
+622 TVDPVRQLL

-648 QTNAKGGSGG
+648 QATAKGGSGT
-658 EMGLQPQSGT
+658 EMGLQPQTGT
-668 PFAVEIKAFLSPL
+668 PFAVEIQPFLSPL
-681 GFPCQAPPWGYVAAV
+681 KFPCQAPPWGYVAAV

-743 SALDYYIRGYDVS
+743 STLDYYIRGYDVS

-779 DKTGTQYVVAM
+779 DKTGKQYVVVM

-796 LGTKMGDELVAF
+796 LGTQMGDEMVAF
-808 ALPGGAAPSVAQSA
+808 ALPDGAAPAGA
-822 KAK
+822 K

>member
-1 VSTSTR
+1 MTPSGSATAR
-7 SGPLLAITGSLFIL
+7 PGPLLLVTGIVFIL
-21 LGVVLLCG
+21 LGLILAGGGIWLLTLDG
-29 GAYLTSL
+29 SWYYILAGL
-36 GGSLYYLVAG
+36 GMIVAG
-46 IGLIATGVLVFKGR
+46 ALVFKGR
-60 RAALGLLALILI
+60 RTARSFLAFLLAATLI
-72 ATVVWSVIEV
+72 WSIFEV

-105 PFVDRRLG
+105 PFVGRRLERADRSIASKDTG
-113 KAPAGADAGRKA
+113 KRA
-125 LFASAAITLLVGVVA
+125 LLVAVVATLAVGIFA

-145 HDLHGEVP
+145 HNLHGEVSG
-153 QESMA
+153 ESMA
-158 ASAGQ
+158 ATPQGDFAP
-163 DAAGVAPNDWSA
+163 GVAPNDWAA

-185 APAAQITPANAGQLK
+185 APATQITPANAAQLK
-200 QVWSYHTG
+200 QAWVFHTG
-208 DFKGPNDPGEIAN
+208 DFRGPTDPVEIAN
-221 EVTPIKVNGML
+221 EVTPLKVNGML
-232 YMCTPHNIVIALDP
+232 YLCTPHNIVIALDP
-246 DSGKEIWRYDPKIN
+246 DTGKEIWRHDPKIN
-260 RDASSYQ
+260 RDAASYQ

-273 VSYWDANAPSL
+273 VSYWDVNAGR
-284 AATDVAHR
+284 ARDN
-292 TPAPGPA
+292 PAPEAA
-299 GTGSSSADA
+299 G

-324 IAINA
+324 IAVNA
-329 DTGVPCKTFGENG
+329 DTGEACKSFGENG
-342 AVGLYHGMA
+342 VIGLYHGMA

-356 FLMPTSPPVV
+356 FLMPTSPPAL
-366 SQHMLVMAAS
+366 SQKMIVMAAS

-396 TGKLMWNWDAARPDE
+396 TGKLMWNWDASKPDATE
-411 TNPIGTGQTYVNNSP
+411 PIVAGQTYTNNSP

-445 GNETPDTWGGH
+445 GNETPDTWGGN
-456 RNKNGERFNSAIV
+456 RNVNGEKYNSAIV

-475 GKLRWVYQTVHHD
+475 GKVRWVYQTVHHD

-549 DHVSPTQPF
+549 DRVSPTQPF
-558 SALTFLPER
+558 SALTFLPEK
-567 NISEADMWGTSPF
+567 NISETDMWGTTPF

-588 FKDRRYEGPFTP
+588 FRQHRYEGPFTP
-600 QTGGKGAIIS
+600 QTVASGKIKGAIIS

-622 AIDPVRQLL
+622 AVDPGRQLL
-631 IVNPDYMGF
+631 LLNPDYMGF
-640 LERLVPRA
+640 LEKLVPRA
-648 QTNAKGGSGG
+648 QATAKGGTGT
-658 EMGLQPQSGT
+658 EMGLQPQTGT
-668 PFAVEIKAFLSPL
+668 PFAVEIKPFLSPL

-707 KNGTTRDSAPVPI
+707 KNGTTMDSAPVPI
-720 ALPLGVPSLGGM
+720 PLPLGVPSLGGM
-732 ATTGGG
+732 STTGGG

-743 SALDYYIRGYDVS
+743 STLDYYIRGYDVR

-766 PAGGQATPMSYVS
+766 PFGGQATPMSYVS
-779 DKTGTQYVVAM
+779 DKTGKQYVVVM

-796 LGTKMGDELVAF
+796 LGTKMGDTLIAY
-808 ALPGGAAPSVAQSA
+808 ALPEGAD
-822 KAK
+822 KTK

>member
-1 VSTSTR
+1 MIPSFR
-7 SGPLLAITGSLFIL
+7 PGPLLKVTGVIFVLFGLAL
-21 LGVVLLCG
+21 LGG
-29 GAYLTSL
+29 GIWLATL
-36 GGSLYYLVAG
+36 GGSWYYLLAG
-46 IGLIATGVLVFKGR
+46 IGMLIAGVLVFKGKR
-60 RAALGLLALILI
+60 SAQAFMALLLI
-72 ATVVWSVIEV
+72 ATLIWSVIEV

-92 LDIWFAAA
+92 LDIWFVAA

-105 PFVDRRLG
+105 PFVSRRL
-113 KAPAGADAGRKA
+113 APPAAGAAKQPQAGKKA
-125 LFASAAITLLVGVVA
+125 LCAAVALTVIAGVIA

-153 QESMA
+153 AENMA
-158 ASAGQ
+158 ATASGDFAP
-163 DAAGVAPNDWSA
+163 GVEHNDWSA

-185 APAAQITPANAGQLK
+185 APAAQITPANISGLK
-200 QVWSYHTG
+200 EAWTYHTG

-221 EVTPIKVNGML
+221 EVTPLKVNDML
-232 YMCTPHNIVIALDP
+232 YLCTPHNIVIALNP
-246 DSGKEIWRYDPKIN
+246 DTGKEIWRHDPKIN
-260 RDASSYQ
+260 RDAASYQ

-273 VSYWDANAPSL
+273 VAYWDVNAGR
-284 AATDVAHR
+284 AKNN
-292 TPAPGPA
+292 PAPEA
-299 GTGSSSADA
+299 AS
-308 MECPRRIFAPT
+308 MECPRRILAPT
-319 MDATL
+319 MDGTM
-324 IAINA
+324 IAVNA
-329 DTGVPCKTFGENG
+329 DTGESCKSFGNNG
-342 AVGLYHGMA
+342 VVNLYKNMA
-351 MKKRG
+351 MIKRG
-356 FLMPTSPPVV
+356 FLMPTSPPAVAQNV
-366 SQHMLVMAAS
+366 AVIAAS
-376 VTDNDS
+376 VTDNHS

-396 TGKLMWNWDAARPDE
+396 TGKLLWNWDPATPEDTKPFPE
-411 TNPIGTGQTYVNNSP
+411 GKNYTNNSP
-426 NSWGVS
+426 NSWGVAS
-432 SVDEKLG
+432 IDEKLG

-445 GNETPDTWGGH
+445 GNETPDTWGGN
-456 RNKNGERFNSAIV
+456 RNKNGEKYNSAIV

-475 GKLRWVYQTVHHD
+475 GKVRWAYQTVHHD

-534 PAPEKPVPTGNVAAG
+534 PAPEKPVPTSNPAAG
-549 DHVSPTQPF
+549 DTLSPTQPF

-567 NISEADMWGTSPF
+567 NISEADMWGTTPF

-588 FKDRRYEGPFTP
+588 FKERRYEGPFTP
-600 QTGGKGAIIS
+600 QTAGKGAVIS

-640 LERLVPRA
+640 LEKLVPRA
-648 QTNAKGGSGG
+648 ETTAKGGTGG
-658 EMGLQPQSGT
+658 EMGLQPQTGV

-707 KNGTTRDSAPVPI
+707 KNGTTRDSGPVPI
-720 ALPLGVPSLGGM
+720 PLPLGVPSLGGM
-732 ATTGGG
+732 VTTGGG
-738 VAFLS
+738 VTFLS
-743 SALDYYIRGYDVS
+743 STLDYYIRGYDVR
-756 NGKVVWKARL
+756 NGKVIWKARL

-779 DKTGTQYVVAM
+779 NKSGRQFVVVM

-796 LGTKMGDELVAF
+796 LGTKMSDTLVAY
-808 ALPGGAAPSVAQSA
+808 ALPESTVAQ
-822 KAK
+822 KK

>member
-1 VSTSTR
+1 MMIPSFR
-7 SGPLLAITGSLFIL
+7 PGPLLKVTGVIFIL
-21 LGVVLLCG
+21 FGLALLGG
-29 GAYLTSL
+29 GIWLATL
-36 GGSLYYLVAG
+36 GGSWYYLLAG
-46 IGLIATGVLVFKGR
+46 IGMLIAGALVFQGKR
-60 RAALGLLALILI
+60 SAQPFMALLLLATLI
-72 ATVVWSVIEV
+72 WSVIEV

-105 PFVDRRLG
+105 PFVSRRLAPPAAAKQGQAG
-113 KAPAGADAGRKA
+113 KTA
-125 LFASAAITLLVGVVA
+125 LSAAVALTVIAGVIA

-145 HDLHGEVP
+145 HDLHGDVP
-153 QESMA
+153 AENMA
-158 ASAGQ
+158 ATASGDFAP
-163 DAAGVAPNDWSA
+163 GVEHNDWSA

-185 APAAQITPANAGQLK
+185 TPAAQITPANISGLK
-200 QVWSYHTG
+200 EAWTYHTG

-221 EVTPIKVNGML
+221 EVTPLKVNDML
-232 YMCTPHNIVIALDP
+232 YLCTPHNIVIALNP
-246 DSGKEIWRYDPKIN
+246 DTGKEIWRHDPKIN
-260 RDASSYQ
+260 RDAASYQ

-273 VSYWDANAPSL
+273 VAYWDVNAGR
-284 AATDVAHR
+284 AKNN
-292 TPAPGPA
+292 PAPEA
-299 GTGSSSADA
+299 AS
-308 MECPRRIFAPT
+308 MECPRRILAPT
-319 MDATL
+319 MDGTM
-324 IAINA
+324 IAVNA
-329 DTGVPCKTFGENG
+329 DTGESCRSFGNNG
-342 AVGLYHGMA
+342 VVNLYKNMA
-351 MKKRG
+351 MIKRG
-356 FLMPTSPPVV
+356 FLMPTSPPAV
-366 SQHMLVMAAS
+366 SQKMAVIAAS
-376 VTDNDS
+376 VTDNHS

-396 TGKLMWNWDAARPDE
+396 TGKLMWNWDPATPEDTAPFPE
-411 TNPIGTGQTYVNNSP
+411 GKNYTNNSP
-426 NSWGVS
+426 NSWGVAS
-432 SVDEKLG
+432 IDEKLG

-445 GNETPDTWGGH
+445 GNETPDTWGGN
-456 RNKNGERFNSAIV
+456 RNKNGEKFNSAIV

-475 GKLRWVYQTVHHD
+475 GKVRWVYQTVHHD

-498 TLVDIDTPKG
+498 SLVDIDTPKG

-534 PAPEKPVPTGNVAAG
+534 PAPEKPVPTSNPAAG
-549 DHVSPTQPF
+549 DTLSPTQPF

-567 NISEADMWGTSPF
+567 NISEADMWGTTPF

-588 FKDRRYEGPFTP
+588 FKERRYEGPFTP
-600 QTGGKGAIIS
+600 QTAGKGAVIS

-640 LERLVPRA
+640 LEKLVPRA
-648 QTNAKGGSGG
+648 ETTAKGGTGG
-658 EMGLQPQSGT
+658 EMGLQPQTGV

-707 KNGTTRDSAPVPI
+707 KNGTTRDSGPVPI
-720 ALPLGVPSLGGM
+720 PLPLGVPSLGGM
-732 ATTGGG
+732 VTTGGG
-738 VAFLS
+738 VTFLS
-743 SALDYYIRGYDVS
+743 STLDYYIRGYDVS
-756 NGKVVWKARL
+756 NGKVIWKARL

-779 DKTGTQYVVAM
+779 NKSGRQFVVVM

-796 LGTKMGDELVAF
+796 LGTKMNDTLVAY
-808 ALPGGAAPSVAQSA
+808 ALPEGTAVP
-822 KAK
+822 KK

>member
-1 VSTSTR
+1 MTPSGSATAR
-7 SGPLLAITGSLFIL
+7 PGPLLLVTGIVFIL
-21 LGVVLLCG
+21 LGLVLAG
-29 GAYLTSL
+29 GGIWLLTLDGSWYYILAGL
-36 GGSLYYLVAG
+36 GMIVAG
-46 IGLIATGVLVFKGR
+46 ALVFKGR
-60 RAALGLLALILI
+60 RTARSFLAFLLAATLI
-72 ATVVWSVIEV
+72 WSIFEV

-105 PFVDRRLG
+105 PFVGRRLERADRSIASKDTG
-113 KAPAGADAGRKA
+113 KRA
-125 LFASAAITLLVGVVA
+125 LLVAVVATLAVGIFA

-145 HDLHGEVP
+145 HNLHGEVSG
-153 QESMA
+153 ESMA
-158 ASAGQ
+158 ATPQGDFAP
-163 DAAGVAPNDWSA
+163 GVAPNDWSA

-185 APAAQITPANAGQLK
+185 APATQITPANAAQLK
-200 QVWSYHTG
+200 QAWVFHTG
-208 DFKGPNDPGEIAN
+208 DFKGPTDPVEIAN
-221 EVTPIKVNGML
+221 EVTPLKVNGML
-232 YMCTPHNIVIALDP
+232 YLCTPHNIVIALDP
-246 DSGKEIWRYDPKIN
+246 DTGKEIWRHDPKIN
-260 RDASSYQ
+260 RDAASYQ

-273 VSYWDANAPSL
+273 VSYWDVNAGR
-284 AATDVAHR
+284 AKDN
-292 TPAPGPA
+292 PAPEAA
-299 GTGSSSADA
+299 GL
-308 MECPRRIFAPT
+308 ECPRRIFAPT

-324 IAINA
+324 IAVNA
-329 DTGVPCKTFGENG
+329 DTGEACKSFGENG
-342 AVGLYHGMA
+342 VIGLYHGMA

-356 FLMPTSPPVV
+356 FLMPTSPPAL
-366 SQHMLVMAAS
+366 SQKMIVMAAS

-396 TGKLMWNWDAARPDE
+396 TGKLMWNWDASKPDATE
-411 TNPIGTGQTYVNNSP
+411 PIVAGQTYTNNSP

-445 GNETPDTWGGH
+445 GNETPDTWGGN
-456 RNKNGERFNSAIV
+456 RNVNGEKYNSAIV

-475 GKLRWVYQTVHHD
+475 GKVRWVYQTVHHD

-549 DHVSPTQPF
+549 DRVSPTQPF
-558 SALTFLPER
+558 SALTFLPEK
-567 NISEADMWGTSPF
+567 NISETDMWGTTPF

-588 FKDRRYEGPFTP
+588 FRQHRYEGPFTP
-600 QTGGKGAIIS
+600 QTVASGKIKGAIIS

-622 AIDPVRQLL
+622 AVDPGRQLL
-631 IVNPDYMGF
+631 LVNPDYMGF

-648 QTNAKGGSGG
+648 QANVQGGSGT
-658 EMGLQPQSGT
+658 EMGLQPQTGT
-668 PFAVEIKAFLSPL
+668 PFAVEIKPFLSPL

-707 KNGTTRDSAPVPI
+707 KNGTTMDSAPVPI
-720 ALPLGVPSLGGM
+720 PLPLGVPSLGGIS
-732 ATTGGG
+732 TTGGG

-743 SALDYYIRGYDVS
+743 STLDYYIRGYDVR

-779 DKTGTQYVVAM
+779 DKTGKQYVVVM

-796 LGTKMGDELVAF
+796 LGTKMGDSLVAF
-808 ALPGGAAPSVAQSA
+808 ALPDEAVKEAGKG
-822 KAK
+822 K

>member
-1 VSTSTR
+1 MIPSFR
-7 SGPLLAITGSLFIL
+7 PGPLLKVTGVIFIL
-21 LGVVLLCG
+21 FGLALLGG
-29 GAYLTSL
+29 GIWLASL
-36 GGSLYYLVAG
+36 GGSWYYLLAGIGMLVAG
-46 IGLIATGVLVFKGR
+46 ALVFQGKRSAQPFMAFLLIAT
-60 RAALGLLALILI
+60 LI
-72 ATVVWSVIEV
+72 WSVIEV

-105 PFVDRRLG
+105 PFVNRRL
-113 KAPAGADAGRKA
+113 APAAAAKQGQAGKTA
-125 LFASAAITLLVGVVA
+125 LSAAVALTVIAGVIA

-145 HDLHGEVP
+145 HDLHGDVP
-153 QESMA
+153 AENMA
-158 ASAGQ
+158 ATATATG
-163 DAAGVAPNDWSA
+163 DLAPGVEHNDWSA

-185 APAAQITPANAGQLK
+185 APAAQITPANISGLK
-200 QVWSYHTG
+200 EAWTYHTG

-221 EVTPIKVNGML
+221 EVTPLKVNDML
-232 YMCTPHNIVIALDP
+232 YLCTPHNIVIALNP
-246 DSGKEIWRYDPKIN
+246 DTGKEIWRHDPKIN
-260 RDASSYQ
+260 RDAASYQ

-273 VSYWDANAPSL
+273 VAYWDVNAGR
-284 AATDVAHR
+284 AKNN
-292 TPAPGPA
+292 PAPEAA
-299 GTGSSSADA
+299 G
-308 MECPRRIFAPT
+308 MECPRRILAPT
-319 MDATL
+319 MDGTM
-324 IAINA
+324 IAVNA
-329 DTGVPCKTFGENG
+329 DTGESCKSFGNNG
-342 AVGLYHGMA
+342 VVNLYKNMA
-351 MKKRG
+351 MIKRG
-356 FLMPTSPPVV
+356 FLMPTSPPAV
-366 SQHMLVMAAS
+366 SQKMAVIAAS
-376 VTDNDS
+376 VTDNHS

-396 TGKLMWNWDAARPDE
+396 TGKLMWNWDPATPEDTAPFPE
-411 TNPIGTGQTYVNNSP
+411 GKNYTNNSP
-426 NSWGVS
+426 NSWGVAS
-432 SVDEKLG
+432 IDEKLG

-445 GNETPDTWGGH
+445 GNETPDTWGGN
-456 RNKNGERFNSAIV
+456 RNKNGEKFNSAIV

-475 GKLRWVYQTVHHD
+475 GKVRWVYQTVHHD

-498 TLVDIDTPKG
+498 SLVDIDTPKG

-534 PAPEKPVPTGNVAAG
+534 PAPEKPVPTSNPAAG
-549 DHVSPTQPF
+549 DTLSPTQPF

-567 NISEADMWGTSPF
+567 NISEADMWGTTPF

-588 FKDRRYEGPFTP
+588 FKERRYEGPFTP
-600 QTGGKGAIIS
+600 QTAGKGAVIS

-640 LERLVPRA
+640 LEKLVPRA
-648 QTNAKGGSGG
+648 ETTAKGGTGG
-658 EMGLQPQSGT
+658 EMGLQPQTGV

-707 KNGTTRDSAPVPI
+707 KNGTTRDSGPVPI
-720 ALPLGVPSLGGM
+720 PLPLGVPSLGGM
-732 ATTGGG
+732 VTTGGG
-738 VAFLS
+738 VTFLS
-743 SALDYYIRGYDVS
+743 STLDYYIRGYDVS
-756 NGKVVWKARL
+756 NGKVIWKARL

-779 DKTGTQYVVAM
+779 NKSGRQFVVVM

-796 LGTKMGDELVAF
+796 LGTKMSDTLVAY
-808 ALPGGAAPSVAQSA
+808 ALPEGAAVP
-822 KAK
+822 KK

>member
-1 VSTSTR
+1 MSASPR
-7 SGPLLAITGSLFIL
+7 PGPLLIITAVIFLL
-21 LGVVLLCG
+21 LGLALAGG
-29 GAYLTSL
+29 GAWLVSL
-36 GGSLYYLVAG
+36 GGSWYYVVAG
-46 IGLIATGVLVFKGR
+46 IGMIVAGALVWKGR
-60 RAALGLLALILI
+60 RSAQAFLALLLFATLI
-72 ATVVWSVIEV
+72 WSVIEV

-105 PFVDRRLG
+105 PFIDRRLDPPL
-113 KAPAGADAGRKA
+113 AAGVKPRDAGKSA
-125 LFASAAITLLVGVVA
+125 LLAAVVVTAAVGVFS

-145 HDLHGEVP
+145 YTLHGEVP
-153 QESMA
+153 AENMA
-158 ASAGQ
+158 GKPEGDYAP
-163 DAAGVAPNDWSA
+163 GVAPNDWAA

-185 APAAQITPANAGQLK
+185 APAAQITPANAAQLK
-200 QVWSYHTG
+200 EAWVYHTG

-221 EVTPIKVNGML
+221 EVTPLKVNGML
-232 YMCTPHNIVIALDP
+232 YICTPHNIVIALDP
-246 DSGKEIWRYDPKIN
+246 DTGKELWRHDPKIN

-273 VSYWDANAPSL
+273 VAYWDVNAGR
-284 AATDVAHR
+284 AKDN
-292 TPAPGPA
+292 PAPEAA
-299 GTGSSSADA
+299 G

-324 IAINA
+324 IAVNA
-329 DTGVPCKTFGENG
+329 DTGEACKSFGENG
-342 AVGLYHGMA
+342 VIGLYHGMA

-356 FLMPTSPPVV
+356 FLMPTSPPAVAQNVV
-366 SQHMLVMAAS
+366 VMAAS
-376 VTDNDS
+376 VTDNFS

-396 TGKLMWNWDAARPDE
+396 TGKLMWNWDASNPDD
-411 TNPIGTGQTYVNNSP
+411 TAPIADGKTYTNNSP

-432 SVDEKLG
+432 SIDEKLG
-439 MVYIPM
+439 MVYVPM
-445 GNETPDTWGGH
+445 GNETPDTWGGN
-456 RNKNGERFNSAIV
+456 RNPHGEKYNSAIV

-475 GKLRWVYQTVHHD
+475 GKVRWVYQTVHHD

-534 PAPEKPVPTGNVAAG
+534 PAPEKPVPTANAAPG
-549 DHVSPTQPF
+549 DKLSPTQPF
-558 SALTFLPER
+558 SALTFLPEKH
-567 NISEADMWGTSPF
+567 ISETDMWGTTPF

-588 FKDRRYEGPFTP
+588 FRQHRYEGPFTP
-600 QTGGKGAIIS
+600 QTVAEGKIKGAIIS

-622 AIDPVRQLL
+622 AVDPGRQLL
-631 IVNPDYMGF
+631 LVNPDYMGF

-648 QTNAKGGSGG
+648 QANAPGGTGT
-658 EMGLQPQSGT
+658 EMGLQPQTGV
-668 PFAVEIKAFLSPL
+668 PFAVEIKPFLSPL

-720 ALPLGVPSLGGM
+720 ALPLGVPSLGGIS
-732 ATTGGG
+732 TTGGG

-743 SALDYYIRGYDVS
+743 STLDYYIRGYDVR
-756 NGKVVWKARL
+756 NGKTVWKARL

-779 DKTGTQYVVAM
+779 DKTGKQYVVVM

-796 LGTKMGDELVAF
+796 LGTKMGDSLVAF
-808 ALPGGAAPSVAQSA
+808 ALPDEAVKEAGKG
-822 KAK
+822 K

>member
-1 VSTSTR
+1 MTASAR
-7 SGPLLAITGSLFIL
+7 PGPLLVITAVIFIL
-21 LGVVLLCG
+21 LGLALAGG
-29 GAYLTSL
+29 GAWLISL
-36 GGSLYYLVAG
+36 GGSWYYVVAG
-46 IGLIATGVLVFKGR
+46 IGMLLTGALVWRERR
-60 RAALGLLALILI
+60 RAQLFLALLLFATLI
-72 ATVVWSVIEV
+72 WSVIEV

-105 PFVDRRLG
+105 PFVDRRLD
-113 KAPAGADAGRKA
+113 PPLMAGTKPRDAGKSA
-125 LFASAAITLLVGVVA
+125 LAAAVVLTAVVGVYS

-145 HDLHGEVP
+145 YTLHGDVPAENMAAVP
-153 QESMA
+153 QGDFA
-158 ASAGQ
+158 P
-163 DAAGVAPNDWSA
+163 GVAPNDWAA

-185 APAAQITPANAGQLK
+185 APAAQITPANAAQLK
-200 QVWSYHTG
+200 QAWVYNTG

-221 EVTPIKVNGML
+221 EVTPLKVNGML
-232 YMCTPHNIVIALDP
+232 YLCTPHNIVIALDP
-246 DSGKEIWRYDPKIN
+246 DTGKELWRHDPKIN

-273 VSYWDANAPSL
+273 VAYWDVNAGR
-284 AATDVAHR
+284 AKGD
-292 TPAPGPA
+292 PAPQAA
-299 GTGSSSADA
+299 G

-324 IAINA
+324 IAVNA
-329 DTGVPCKTFGENG
+329 DTGEACKSFGDNG
-342 AVGLYHGMA
+342 VIGLYHGMG

-356 FLMPTSPPVV
+356 FLMPTSPPAVAQNVV
-366 SQHMLVMAAS
+366 VMAAS
-376 VTDNDS
+376 VTDNFS

-396 TGKLMWNWDAARPDE
+396 TGKLMWNWDASNPDD
-411 TNPIGTGQTYVNNSP
+411 TAPIADGKTYTNNSP

-445 GNETPDTWGGH
+445 GNETPDTWGGN
-456 RNKNGERFNSAIV
+456 RNPHGEKYNSAIV
-469 ALDLAT
+469 ALDLAS
-475 GKLRWVYQTVHHD
+475 GKLRWAYQTVHHD

-534 PAPEKPVPTGNVAAG
+534 PAPEKAVPTANAAPG
-549 DHVSPTQPF
+549 DRLSPTQPF
-558 SALTFLPER
+558 SALTFLPEK
-567 NISEADMWGTSPF
+567 NISETDMWGTTPF

-588 FKDRRYEGPFTP
+588 FRQHRYEGPFTP
-600 QTGGKGAIIS
+600 QTVAEGKIKGAIIS

-622 AIDPVRQLL
+622 AVDPVRQLL
-631 IVNPDYMGF
+631 LLNPDYMGF

-648 QTNAKGGSGG
+648 QADAKGGTGT
-658 EMGLQPQSGT
+658 EMGLQPQTGV
-668 PFAVEIKAFLSPL
+668 PFAVEINPFLSPL
-681 GFPCQAPPWGYVAAV
+681 GFPCQAPPWGYIAAV

-732 ATTGGG
+732 STTGGG

-743 SALDYYIRGYDVS
+743 STLDYYIRGYDVR
-756 NGKVVWKARL
+756 NGKTVWKARL

-779 DKTGTQYVVAM
+779 DKTGKQYVVVM

-796 LGTKMGDELVAF
+796 LGTKMGDSLVAF
-808 ALPGGAAPSVAQSA
+808 ALPDEAVKEAG

>member
-1 VSTSTR
+1 MMIPSYR
-7 SGPLLAITGSLFIL
+7 SGPLLKVTGVIFIL
-21 LGVVLLCG
+21 FGLALLGG
-29 GAYLTSL
+29 GIWLASL
-36 GGSLYYLVAG
+36 GGSWYYLLAG
-46 IGLIATGVLVFKGR
+46 IGMLIAGALVFKGR
-60 RAALGLLALILI
+60 RSAQPFLALLLFATLI
-72 ATVVWSVIEV
+72 WSVIEV

-105 PFVDRRLG
+105 PFVSRRLSPPTDGAEKPQQAG
-113 KAPAGADAGRKA
+113 KIA
-125 LFASAAITLLVGVVA
+125 LSAAVALTVIAGVIA

-153 QESMA
+153 AENMA
-158 ASAGQ
+158 AT
-163 DAAGVAPNDWSA
+163 AAGDLAPGVEHNDWSA

-185 APAAQITPANAGQLK
+185 APAAQITPANISGLK
-200 QVWSYHTG
+200 EAWTYHTG

-221 EVTPIKVNGML
+221 EVTPLKVNDML
-232 YMCTPHNIVIALDP
+232 YLCTPHNIVIALNP
-246 DSGKEIWRYDPKIN
+246 DTGKEIWRHDPKIN
-260 RDASSYQ
+260 RDAASYQ

-273 VSYWDANAPSL
+273 VAYWDVNAGR
-284 AATDVAHR
+284 AKND
-292 TPAPGPA
+292 PAPQA
-299 GTGSSSADA
+299 AS
-308 MECPRRIFAPT
+308 MECPRRILAPT
-319 MDATL
+319 MDGTM
-324 IAINA
+324 IAVNA
-329 DTGVPCKTFGENG
+329 DTGESCKSFGTNG
-342 AVGLYHGMA
+342 VVNLYKNMA
-351 MKKRG
+351 MAKRG
-356 FLMPTSPPVV
+356 FLMPTSPPAV
-366 SQHMLVMAAS
+366 SQHMAVIAAS
-376 VTDNDS
+376 VTDNHS

-396 TGKLMWNWDAARPDE
+396 TGKLMWNWDPATPEDTAPFPE
-411 TNPIGTGQTYVNNSP
+411 GKNYTNNSP
-426 NSWGVS
+426 NSWGVAS
-432 SVDEKLG
+432 IDEKLG

-445 GNETPDTWGGH
+445 GNETPDTWGGN
-456 RNKNGERFNSAIV
+456 RNKNGEKYNSAIV

-475 GKLRWVYQTVHHD
+475 GKVRWAYQTVHHD

-498 TLVDIDTPKG
+498 SLVDIDTPKG

-534 PAPEKPVPTGNVAAG
+534 PAPEKPVPTSNPAAG
-549 DHVSPTQPF
+549 DKLSPTQPF

-567 NISEADMWGTSPF
+567 NISEADMWGTTPF

-588 FKDRRYEGPFTP
+588 FKERRYEGPFTP
-600 QTGGKGAIIS
+600 QTAGKGAVIS

-640 LERLVPRA
+640 LEKLVPRA
-648 QTNAKGGSGG
+648 ETTAKGGTGG
-658 EMGLQPQSGT
+658 EMGLQPQTGV

-707 KNGTTRDSAPVPI
+707 KNGTTMDSGPVPI
-720 ALPLGVPSLGGM
+720 PLPLGVPSLGGM
-732 ATTGGG
+732 VTTGGG
-738 VAFLS
+738 VTFLS
-743 SALDYYIRGYDVS
+743 STLDYYIRGYDVS
-756 NGKVVWKARL
+756 NGKVIWKARL

-779 DKTGTQYVVAM
+779 NKSGRQFVVVM

-796 LGTKMGDELVAF
+796 LGSKMGDTLVAY
-808 ALPGGAAPSVAQSA
+808 ALPEDAAEKKAQQ
-822 KAK
+822 KK

>member
-1 VSTSTR
+1 MIPSFR
-7 SGPLLAITGSLFIL
+7 PGPLLKVTGVIFIL
-21 LGVVLLCG
+21 FGLALLGG
-29 GAYLTSL
+29 GIWLASL
-36 GGSLYYLVAG
+36 GGSWYYLLAGIGMLVAG
-46 IGLIATGVLVFKGR
+46 ALVFQGKR
-60 RAALGLLALILI
+60 SAQAFMALLLLATLI
-72 ATVVWSVIEV
+72 WSVIEV

-105 PFVDRRLG
+105 PFVNRRL
-113 KAPAGADAGRKA
+113 APAAAAKQGQAGKTA
-125 LFASAAITLLVGVVA
+125 LSAAVALTVIAGVIA

-145 HDLHGEVP
+145 HDLHGDVP
-153 QESMA
+153 AENMA
-158 ASAGQ
+158 ATATATG
-163 DAAGVAPNDWSA
+163 DLAPGVEHNDWSA

-185 APAAQITPANAGQLK
+185 APAAQITPANISGLK
-200 QVWSYHTG
+200 EAWTYHTG

-221 EVTPIKVNGML
+221 EVTPLKVNDML
-232 YMCTPHNIVIALDP
+232 YLCTPHNIVIALNP
-246 DSGKEIWRYDPKIN
+246 DTGKEIWRHDPKIN
-260 RDASSYQ
+260 RDAASYQ

-273 VSYWDANAPSL
+273 VAYWDVNAGR
-284 AATDVAHR
+284 AKNN
-292 TPAPGPA
+292 PAPEAA
-299 GTGSSSADA
+299 G
-308 MECPRRIFAPT
+308 MECPRRILAPT
-319 MDATL
+319 MDGTM
-324 IAINA
+324 IAVNA
-329 DTGVPCKTFGENG
+329 DTGESCKSFGNNG
-342 AVGLYHGMA
+342 VVNLYKNMA
-351 MKKRG
+351 MIKRG
-356 FLMPTSPPVV
+356 FLMPTSPPAV
-366 SQHMLVMAAS
+366 SQKMAVIAAS
-376 VTDNDS
+376 VTDNHS

-396 TGKLMWNWDAARPDE
+396 TGKLMWNWDPATPEDTQPFPE
-411 TNPIGTGQTYVNNSP
+411 GKNYTNNSP
-426 NSWGVS
+426 NSWGVAS
-432 SVDEKLG
+432 IDEKLG

-445 GNETPDTWGGH
+445 GNETPDTWGGN
-456 RNKNGERFNSAIV
+456 RNKNGEKFNSAIV

-475 GKLRWVYQTVHHD
+475 GKVRWVYQTVHHD

-498 TLVDIDTPKG
+498 SLVDIDTPKG

-534 PAPEKPVPTGNVAAG
+534 PAPEKPVPTSNPAAG
-549 DHVSPTQPF
+549 DTLSPTQPF

-567 NISEADMWGTSPF
+567 NISEADMWGTTPF

-588 FKDRRYEGPFTP
+588 FKERRYEGPFTP
-600 QTGGKGAIIS
+600 QTAGKGAVIS

-640 LERLVPRA
+640 LEKLVPRA
-648 QTNAKGGSGG
+648 ETTAKGGTGG
-658 EMGLQPQSGT
+658 EMGLQPQTGV

-707 KNGTTRDSAPVPI
+707 KNGTTRDSGPVPI
-720 ALPLGVPSLGGM
+720 PLPLGVPSLGGM
-732 ATTGGG
+732 VTTGGG
-738 VAFLS
+738 VTFLS
-743 SALDYYIRGYDVS
+743 STLDYYIRGYDVS
-756 NGKVVWKARL
+756 NGKVIWKARL

-779 DKTGTQYVVAM
+779 NKSGRQFVVVM

-796 LGTKMGDELVAF
+796 LGTKMSDTLVAY
-808 ALPGGAAPSVAQSA
+808 ALPEGAAVP
-822 KAK
+822 KK

>member
-1 VSTSTR
+1 MMIPSFR
-7 SGPLLAITGSLFIL
+7 PGPLLKVTGVIFIL
-21 LGVVLLCG
+21 FGLALLGG
-29 GAYLTSL
+29 GIWLASL
-36 GGSLYYLVAG
+36 GGSWYYLLAGIGMLVAG
-46 IGLIATGVLVFKGR
+46 ALVFQGKRSAQPFMAMLLIAT
-60 RAALGLLALILI
+60 LI
-72 ATVVWSVIEV
+72 WSVIEV

-105 PFVDRRLG
+105 PFVNRRL
-113 KAPAGADAGRKA
+113 APAAAAKQGQAGKTA
-125 LFASAAITLLVGVVA
+125 LSAAVALTVIAGVIA

-145 HDLHGEVP
+145 HDLHGDVP
-153 QESMA
+153 AENMA
-158 ASAGQ
+158 ATATG
-163 DAAGVAPNDWSA
+163 DLAPGVEHNDWSA

-185 APAAQITPANAGQLK
+185 APAAQITPANISGLK
-200 QVWSYHTG
+200 EAWTYHTG

-221 EVTPIKVNGML
+221 EVTPLKVNDML
-232 YMCTPHNIVIALDP
+232 YLCTPHNIVIALNP
-246 DSGKEIWRYDPKIN
+246 DTGKEIWRHDPKIN
-260 RDASSYQ
+260 RDAASYQ

-273 VSYWDANAPSL
+273 VAYWDVNAGR
-284 AATDVAHR
+284 AKNN
-292 TPAPGPA
+292 PAPEAA
-299 GTGSSSADA
+299 G
-308 MECPRRIFAPT
+308 MECPRRILAPT
-319 MDATL
+319 MDGTM
-324 IAINA
+324 IAVNA
-329 DTGVPCKTFGENG
+329 DTGESCKSFGNNG
-342 AVGLYHGMA
+342 VVNLYKNMA
-351 MKKRG
+351 MIKRG
-356 FLMPTSPPVV
+356 FLMPTSPPAV
-366 SQHMLVMAAS
+366 SQKMAVIAAS
-376 VTDNDS
+376 VTDNHS

-396 TGKLMWNWDAARPDE
+396 TGKLMWNWDPATPEDTAPFPE
-411 TNPIGTGQTYVNNSP
+411 GKNYTNNSP
-426 NSWGVS
+426 NSWGVAS
-432 SVDEKLG
+432 IDEKLG

-445 GNETPDTWGGH
+445 GNETPDTWGGN
-456 RNKNGERFNSAIV
+456 RNKNGEKFNSAIV

-475 GKLRWVYQTVHHD
+475 GKVRWVYQTVHHD

-498 TLVDIDTPKG
+498 SLVDIDTPKG

-534 PAPEKPVPTGNVAAG
+534 PAPEKPVPTSNPAAG
-549 DHVSPTQPF
+549 DTLSPTQPF

-567 NISEADMWGTSPF
+567 NINEADMWGTTPF

-588 FKDRRYEGPFTP
+588 FKERRYEGPFTP
-600 QTGGKGAIIS
+600 QTAGKGAVIS

-640 LERLVPRA
+640 LEKLVPRA
-648 QTNAKGGSGG
+648 ETTAKGGTGG
-658 EMGLQPQSGT
+658 EMGLQPQTGV

-707 KNGTTRDSAPVPI
+707 KNGTTRDSGPVPI
-720 ALPLGVPSLGGM
+720 PLPLGVPSLGGM
-732 ATTGGG
+732 VTTGGG
-738 VAFLS
+738 VTFLS
-743 SALDYYIRGYDVS
+743 STLDYYIRGYDVS
-756 NGKVVWKARL
+756 NGKVIWKARL

-779 DKTGTQYVVAM
+779 NKSGRQFVVVM

-796 LGTKMGDELVAF
+796 LGTKMSDTLVAY
-808 ALPGGAAPSVAQSA
+808 ALPEGAAVP
-822 KAK
+822 KK

>member
-1 VSTSTR
+1 MTPSGSASVR
-7 SGPLLAITGSLFIL
+7 PGPLLLVTGIIFIL
-21 LGVVLLCG
+21 LGLVLAG
-29 GAYLTSL
+29 GGVWLLSL
-36 GGSLYYLVAG
+36 GGSWYYIVAG
-46 IGLIATGVLVFKGR
+46 IGMIVAGALVMKGR
-60 RAALGLLALILI
+60 RAARSFLAFLLA
-72 ATVVWSVIEV
+72 ATLVWSIIEV

-105 PFVDRRLG
+105 PFVGRRLER
-113 KAPAGADAGRKA
+113 ADAAIAPRDSGKKA
-125 LFASAAITLLVGVVA
+125 LLTAVLATLLVGVFA

-145 HDLHGEVP
+145 HNLHGEVAA
-153 QESMA
+153 ENMA
-158 ASAGQ
+158 ATPQGDYAP
-163 DAAGVAPNDWSA
+163 GVAPNDWSA

-185 APAAQITPANAGQLK
+185 APAAQITPANASQLK
-200 QVWSYHTG
+200 EAWVFHTG
-208 DFKGPNDPGEIAN
+208 DFKGPTDPVEIAN
-221 EVTPIKVNGML
+221 EVTPLKVNGML
-232 YMCTPHNIVIALDP
+232 YLCTPHNIVIALDP
-246 DSGKEIWRYDPKIN
+246 DTGKEIWRHDPKIN
-260 RDASSYQ
+260 RDAASYQ

-273 VSYWDANAPSL
+273 VSYWDVNAGR
-284 AATDVAHR
+284 AKDN
-292 TPAPGPA
+292 PAPEAA
-299 GTGSSSADA
+299 GL
-308 MECPRRIFAPT
+308 ECPRRIFAPT

-324 IAINA
+324 IAVNA
-329 DTGVPCKTFGENG
+329 DTGEACKSFGENG
-342 AVGLYHGMA
+342 VIGLYHGMA

-356 FLMPTSPPVV
+356 FLMPTSPPAL
-366 SQHMLVMAAS
+366 SQKMIVMAAS

-396 TGKLMWNWDAARPDE
+396 TGKLMWNWDASKPDATE
-411 TNPIGTGQTYVNNSP
+411 PIVAGQTYTNNSP

-445 GNETPDTWGGH
+445 GNETPDTWGGN
-456 RNKNGERFNSAIV
+456 RNPNGEKYNSAIV

-475 GKLRWVYQTVHHD
+475 GKVRWVYQTVHHD

-549 DHVSPTQPF
+549 DRVSPTQPF
-558 SALTFLPER
+558 SALTFLPEK
-567 NISEADMWGTSPF
+567 NISETDMWGTTPF

-588 FKDRRYEGPFTP
+588 FRQHRYEGPFTP
-600 QTGGKGAIIS
+600 QTVASGKIKGAIIS

-622 AIDPVRQLL
+622 AVDPVRQLL
-631 IVNPDYMGF
+631 LLNPDYMGF
-640 LERLVPRA
+640 LEKLVPRA
-648 QTNAKGGSGG
+648 QATGKGGTGT
-658 EMGLQPQSGT
+658 EMGLQPQTGT
-668 PFAVEIKAFLSPL
+668 PFAVEIKPFLSPL

-707 KNGTTRDSAPVPI
+707 KNGTTMDSAPVPI
-720 ALPLGVPSLGGM
+720 PLPLGVPSLGGM
-732 ATTGGG
+732 STTGGG

-743 SALDYYIRGYDVS
+743 STLDYYIRGYDVR

-766 PAGGQATPMSYVS
+766 PFGGQATPMSYVS
-779 DKTGTQYVVAM
+779 DKTGKQYVVVM

-796 LGTKMGDELVAF
+796 LGTKMGDTLVAF
-808 ALPGGAAPSVAQSA
+808 ALPEGAAGAE
-822 KAK
+822 KTK

>member
-1 VSTSTR
+1 MTTAPKP
-7 SGPLLAITGSLFIL
+7 GPLLLITGGLFIL
-21 LGVVLLCG
+21 LGLALAAGGGYLL
-29 GAYLTSL
+29 TL

-46 IGLIATGVLVFKGR
+46 LGFAIIGGLVLKGR
-60 RAALGLLALILI
+60 RLALGLFALFLI
-72 ATVVWSVIEV
+72 VSVIWAVLEV
-82 KFDWWQLLPR
+82 RFDWWQLLPR
-92 LDIWFAAA
+92 LDIWFVAAI
-100 VWLLL
+100 WLLL
-105 PFVDRRLG
+105 PFVNRRLRHADG
-113 KAPAGADAGRKA
+113 SAGTSDTGRTA
-125 LFASAAITLLVGVVA
+125 LMASAVVTLLVGAFA
-140 LFQDY
+140 LTQDY

-153 QESMA
+153 NENMA
-158 ASAGQ
+158 ATTPP
-163 DAAGVAPNDWSA
+163 DVAGVAPKDWTA
-175 YGRSGYGDRY
+175 YGHSGLGDRY
-185 APAAQITPANAGQLK
+185 APATQITPANAGQL
-200 QVWSYHTG
+200 QPAWSFHTG
-208 DFKGPNDPGEIAN
+208 DFKGPTDPGEIAN

-232 YMCTPHNIVIALDP
+232 YMCTPHNIVIALNP
-246 DSGKEIWRYDPKIN
+246 DTGKEIWRYDPKIN

-273 VSYWDANAPSL
+273 VSYWDVNAPSL
-284 AATDVAHR
+284 AS
-292 TPAPGPA
+292 TPPA
-299 GTGSSSADA
+299 SPPADA
-308 MECPRRIFAPT
+308 PNPATMECPRRIFAPT

-324 IAINA
+324 IAVNA

-342 AVGLYHGMA
+342 VVGLYHGMA

-382 TEEPSGV
+382 TDEPSGV

-396 TGKLMWNWDAARPDE
+396 TGKLVWNWDAARPDD
-411 TNPIGTGQTYVNNSP
+411 TNPIGNGQTYVNNSP

-445 GNETPDTWGGH
+445 GNETPDLWGGH

-475 GKLRWVYQTVHHD
+475 GKLHWVYQTVHHD

-527 RDGSLVV
+527 RDGTLVV
-534 PAPEKPVPTGNVAAG
+534 PAPEKPVPQGAAAG

-567 NISEADMWGTSPF
+567 NISEADMWGTTPF
-580 DQLACRII
+580 DQLACRIT
-588 FKDRRYEGPFTP
+588 FKERRYEGPFTP
-600 QTGGKGAIIS
+600 QTAGKGAIIS

-622 AIDPVRQLL
+622 TVDPVRQLL

-648 QTNAKGGSGG
+648 QATVNGGSGT
-658 EMGLQPQSGT
+658 EMGLQPMTGT

-696 DLRTMKKVWMH
+696 DLKTMKKVWMH
-707 KNGTTRDSAPVPI
+707 KNGTTMDSAPVPI
-720 ALPLGVPSLGGM
+720 PLPLGVPSLGGM
-732 ATTGGG
+732 STTGGG

-779 DKTGTQYVVAM
+779 DKTGKQYVVVM

-796 LGTKMGDELVAF
+796 LGTKMGDTLMAF
-808 ALPGGAAPSVAQSA
+808 ALPDSVAPPTPAAS
-822 KAK
+822 K